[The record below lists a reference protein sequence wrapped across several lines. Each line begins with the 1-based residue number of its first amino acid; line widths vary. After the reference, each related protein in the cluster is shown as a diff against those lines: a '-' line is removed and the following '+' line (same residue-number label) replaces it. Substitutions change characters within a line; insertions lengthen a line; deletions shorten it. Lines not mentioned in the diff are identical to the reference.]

1 MCDINYNPESLKN
14 QIDAEAKDSFAETM
28 WGKPANDIITGISN
42 NSSVPANRAIWELVQ
57 NARDVSKVGK
67 KAIIRFIRK
76 EKEFVFEHNGQPFDR
91 KSILAL
97 ILQTSSK
104 VRNDIVKVGQYGT
117 GFLTTHKFGLRFML
131 RGSLKVTSDKEIFYN
146 FGVNNDYIIDRSSRD
161 KKAMSSAIETQVTTE
176 QKWGSE
182 LQQLSSNPL
191 EYTVFTYLHD
201 YDIEKD
207 NVKEAFQKS
216 PKLTPYVLALNPLID
231 QISFEDEVDRTSVK
245 YSIINRE
252 RIWDN
257 GHIEVEKIAIEQSDQ
272 FNYLYLYLLRSLTDI
287 DEQTNESK
295 VTIILPWMSKT
306 PTGLTLDYYELSN
319 DLPQLYLYLPLLGT
333 EDWGWNYIVHAPSFT
348 CDKDTRDALL
358 FVGNGQNND
367 DQAEQN
373 RKLIALAGSLVRE
386 YLNSNLSQ
394 IDERKYLG
402 RVNFLPASQ
411 GRLKAYYEELQK
423 EWVSY
428 FESLPLVK
436 NKKGYIEV
444 RDIKVLD
451 SELYKASKETPKL
464 LDALYAL
471 LNKEIH
477 HIVMPEKADLI
488 HWSQY
493 IDEWYVG
500 EKNYHT
506 ITLKEVCDKIKC
518 TPLVEND
525 IEWLYEICDYLKNNP
540 HNDITLRSIVPNENL
555 ELVTGDL
562 VKPVTFSCTLR
573 SVMRTLVPAE
583 IEKFI
588 HPRFVNILTD
598 ACEYNYENAKTAL
611 TSYITNITNVS
622 SSLKT
627 AIINSASLDLEN
639 YQDDYEKYYLGDTI
653 VHAILDLYKMLITQ
667 DSTGFSAKMYHLL
680 VDYYNY
686 HPNTTDK
693 LSKECFDIR
702 NCYTPL
708 INDSL
713 LQFTLLKKKSDKKE
727 WILNMVKELYGFQDA
742 HSFLRNYMV
751 YPDQKGEYKY
761 SIQLK
766 KGISIPSRLKGLY
779 NEICNEDVYAEL
791 VDDDYRDYFVE
802 TGLLSGKSLAD
813 KIQKPFVEDNLRSI
827 ENHPHQKLFL
837 EIIEKLSN
845 SDDGAQWCDLFATI
859 NAYKSQLMLSVIDS
873 PQKRESI
880 FQIMKVQDSNKLNS
894 IAELSKLENIDRIIQ
909 LGKEALARELKEK
922 NDFDFKKTLGLYVEE
937 YLLKQLNDILGNN
950 KLKIAV
956 IDEQGGQDLK
966 VIINNKVIYYIE
978 VKSRWE
984 TDRSV
989 LMSTLQHQTS
999 YKEKDH
1005 YALCAVD
1012 MSQYDK
1018 DLAELHI
1025 YPEIDKIKENISVLP
1040 NIGKLNERMRDAVED
1055 HNDAVVHIAGGYQVL
1070 VSQAV
1075 INANGISFD
1084 KFVEM
1089 LEDIVKK
1096 HISNNI

>member
-1 MCDINYNPESLKN
+1 MCDINYNPESLMN

-76 EKEFVFEHNGQPFDR
+76 EKEFIFEHNGQPFDR

-272 FNYLYLYLLRSLTDI
+272 FNYLYLYLLKSLTDI

-373 RKLIALAGSLVRE
+373 GKLIALAGSLVRE

-436 NKKGYIEV
+436 NKEGYIEV

-813 KIQKPFVEDNLRSI
+813 KIQKPFVEDHLRSI

>member
-1 MCDINYNPESLKN
+1 MCDINYNPESLKD
-14 QIDAEAKDSFAETM
+14 QINKEAEESLAETM

-42 NSSVPANRAIWELVQ
+42 NSAIPADRAIWELVQ

-104 VRNDIVKVGQYGT
+104 VRHDIVKVGQYGT
-117 GFLTTHKFGLRFML
+117 GFLTTHKFGLRFKL
-131 RGSLKVTSDKEIFYN
+131 RGSLKVASDKEVFYN

-161 KKAMSSAIETQVTTE
+161 KKTMSSAIQTQVETE

-182 LQQLSSNPL
+182 LQQLSYNPL

-207 NVKEAFQKS
+207 NVKEAFRKS
-216 PKLTPYVLALNPLID
+216 PKLAPYVLALNPLIS
-231 QISFEDEVDRTSVK
+231 QILFEDEVDQTSVK

-257 GHIEVEKIAIEQSDQ
+257 GHIEVEKIVIEQTDQ
-272 FNYLYLYLLRSLTDI
+272 LNYLYLYLLKSLTEI
-287 DEQTNESK
+287 NEQTNESK
-295 VTIILPWMSKT
+295 VTVILPWVSMIA
-306 PTGLTLDYYELSN
+306 TGLTLDYYELSN

-333 EDWGWNYIVHAPSFT
+333 ENWGWNYIVHAPSFT

-373 RKLIALAGSLVRE
+373 RKLITLAGSLVRE

-402 RVNFLPASQ
+402 RVNFLPAPQ
-411 GRLKAYYEELQK
+411 ERLKAYYGELQK
-423 EWVSY
+423 EWVGY

-436 NKKGYIEV
+436 KNEGYIVV
-444 RDIKVLD
+444 RNIKVLD
-451 SELYKASKETPKL
+451 FELYKASKENPKL

-477 HIVMPEKADLI
+477 HIILPEKADLI

-518 TPLVEND
+518 TPLDEYD

-540 HNDITLRSIVPNENL
+540 HNDIVLRSIVPNENL

-562 VKPVTFSCTLR
+562 VKPITLGHTFR
-573 SVMRTLVPAE
+573 SVMRTLVPEE
-583 IEKFI
+583 IEKFV
-588 HPRFVNILTD
+588 HPKFVNILTD
-598 ACEYNYENAKTAL
+598 ACEYDYEKAKAAL
-611 TSYITNITNVS
+611 TSFITNITNVS
-622 SSLKT
+622 SNLKT
-627 AIINSASLDLEN
+627 SIINRTPLTL
-639 YQDDYEKYYLGDTI
+639 DDYKEHYLSETI

-667 DSTGFSAKMYHLL
+667 DGTSFSTRMYYLL

-686 HPNTTDK
+686 HPNTIDK
-693 LSKECFDIR
+693 LAKECFDIR

-713 LQFTLLKKKSDKKE
+713 LQFTLLKEKSDKKE
-727 WILNMVKELYGFQDA
+727 WIFNMVKELYGFQDA

-766 KGISIPSRLKGLY
+766 KGISIPSRLKDLY

-813 KIQKPFVEDNLRSI
+813 KIQKPFVDNNLRSI

-837 EIIEKLSN
+837 EIIENLSN
-845 SDDGAQWCDLFATI
+845 SDNGAQWCNLFATI

-922 NDFDFKKTLGLYVEE
+922 NDFEFKNTLGLYVEE
-937 YLLKQLNDILGNN
+937 YLLNQLNDILGDN
-950 KLKIAV
+950 KLKVSV

-966 VIINNKVIYYIE
+966 VIINNEVIYYIE

-984 TDRSV
+984 ADRSV

-999 YKEKDH
+999 YKEKEH

-1012 MSQYDK
+1012 MSQYNR
-1018 DLAELHI
+1018 DLAEQHI

-1040 NIGKLNERMRDAVED
+1040 NIGELNERMRDAVED
-1055 HNDAVVHIAGGYQVL
+1055 HDDAVVHIAGGYQVL

-1084 KFVEM
+1084 NFVEM
-1089 LEDIVKK
+1089 LKDIVKR
-1096 HISNNI
+1096 HISNSI

>member
-1 MCDINYNPESLKN
+1 MCDINYNPESLKD
-14 QIDAEAKDSFAETM
+14 QINKEAEESLAETM

-42 NSSVPANRAIWELVQ
+42 NSAIPADRAIWELVQ

-104 VRNDIVKVGQYGT
+104 VRHDIVKVGQYGT
-117 GFLTTHKFGLRFML
+117 GFLTTHKFGLRFKL
-131 RGSLKVTSDKEIFYN
+131 RGSLKVASDKEVFYN
-146 FGVNNDYIIDRSSRD
+146 FGVNNDYIIDRSSRN
-161 KKAMSSAIETQVTTE
+161 KKTMSSAIQTQVETE

-182 LQQLSSNPL
+182 LQQLSYNPL

-207 NVKEAFQKS
+207 NVKEAFRKS
-216 PKLTPYVLALNPLID
+216 PKLAPYVLALNPLIS
-231 QISFEDEVDRTSVK
+231 QILFEDEVDQTSVK

-257 GHIEVEKIAIEQSDQ
+257 GHIEVEKIVIEQTDQ
-272 FNYLYLYLLRSLTDI
+272 LNYLYLYLLKSLTEI
-287 DEQTNESK
+287 NEQTNESK
-295 VTIILPWMSKT
+295 VTVILPWVSRIA
-306 PTGLTLDYYELSN
+306 TGLTLDYYELSN

-333 EDWGWNYIVHAPSFT
+333 ENWGWNYIVHAPSFT

-373 RKLIALAGSLVRE
+373 RKLITLAGSLVRE

-402 RVNFLPASQ
+402 RVNFLPAPQ
-411 GRLKAYYEELQK
+411 ERLKAYYGELQK
-423 EWVSY
+423 EWVGY

-436 NKKGYIEV
+436 KNEGYIVV
-444 RDIKVLD
+444 RNIKVLD
-451 SELYKASKETPKL
+451 FELYKASKENPKL

-477 HIVMPEKADLI
+477 HIILPEKADLI

-518 TPLVEND
+518 TPLDEYD

-540 HNDITLRSIVPNENL
+540 HNDIVLRSIVPNENL

-562 VKPVTFSCTLR
+562 VKPITFGHTFR
-573 SVMRTLVPAE
+573 SVMRTLVPEE
-583 IEKFI
+583 IEKFV
-588 HPRFVNILTD
+588 HPKFVNILTD
-598 ACEYNYENAKTAL
+598 ACEYDYEKAKAAL
-611 TSYITNITNVS
+611 TSFITNITNVS
-622 SSLKT
+622 SNLKT
-627 AIINSASLDLEN
+627 SIINRTPLTL
-639 YQDDYEKYYLGDTI
+639 DDYKEHYLSETI

-667 DSTGFSAKMYHLL
+667 DGTSFSTRMYYLL

-686 HPNTTDK
+686 HPNTIDK
-693 LSKECFDIR
+693 LAKECFDIR

-713 LQFTLLKKKSDKKE
+713 LQFTLLKEKSDKKE
-727 WILNMVKELYGFQDA
+727 WIFNMVKELYGFQDA

-766 KGISIPSRLKGLY
+766 KGISIPSRLKDLY

-813 KIQKPFVEDNLRSI
+813 KIQKPFVDNNLRSI

-837 EIIEKLSN
+837 EIIENLSN
-845 SDDGAQWCDLFATI
+845 SDNGAQWCNLFATI

-922 NDFDFKKTLGLYVEE
+922 NDFEFKNTLGLYVEE
-937 YLLKQLNDILGNN
+937 YLLNQLNDILGDN
-950 KLKIAV
+950 KLKVSV

-966 VIINNKVIYYIE
+966 VVINNEVIYYIE

-984 TDRSV
+984 ADRSV

-999 YKEKDH
+999 YKEKEH

-1012 MSQYDK
+1012 MSQYNR
-1018 DLAELHI
+1018 DLAEQHI

-1040 NIGKLNERMRDAVED
+1040 NIGELNERMRDAVED
-1055 HNDAVVHIAGGYQVL
+1055 HDDAVVHIAGGYQVL

-1084 KFVEM
+1084 NFVEM
-1089 LEDIVKK
+1089 LKDIVKR
-1096 HISNNI
+1096 HISNSI

>member
-1 MCDINYNPESLKN
+1 MCDINYNPESLKD
-14 QIDAEAKDSFAETM
+14 QINKEAEESLAETM

-42 NSSVPANRAIWELVQ
+42 NSAIPADRAIWELVQ

-104 VRNDIVKVGQYGT
+104 VRHDIVKVGQYGT
-117 GFLTTHKFGLRFML
+117 GFLTTHKFGLRFKL
-131 RGSLKVTSDKEIFYN
+131 RGSLKVASDKEVFYN

-161 KKAMSSAIETQVTTE
+161 KKTMSSAIQTQVETE

-182 LQQLSSNPL
+182 LQQLSYNPL

-207 NVKEAFQKS
+207 NVKEAFRKS
-216 PKLTPYVLALNPLID
+216 PKLAPYVLALNPLIS
-231 QISFEDEVDRTSVK
+231 QILFEDEVDQTSVK

-257 GHIEVEKIAIEQSDQ
+257 GHIEVEKIVIEQTDQ
-272 FNYLYLYLLRSLTDI
+272 LNYLYLYLLKSLTEI
-287 DEQTNESK
+287 NEQTNESK
-295 VTIILPWMSKT
+295 VTVILPWVSRIA
-306 PTGLTLDYYELSN
+306 TGLTLDYYELSN

-333 EDWGWNYIVHAPSFT
+333 ENWGWNYIVHAPSFT

-373 RKLIALAGSLVRE
+373 RKLITLAGSLVRE

-402 RVNFLPASQ
+402 RVNFLPAPQ
-411 GRLKAYYEELQK
+411 ERLKAYYGELQK
-423 EWVSY
+423 EWVGY

-436 NKKGYIEV
+436 KNEGYIVV
-444 RDIKVLD
+444 RNIKVLD
-451 SELYKASKETPKL
+451 FELYKASKENPKL

-477 HIVMPEKADLI
+477 HIILPEKADLI

-518 TPLVEND
+518 TPLDEYD

-540 HNDITLRSIVPNENL
+540 HNDIVLRSIVPNENL

-562 VKPVTFSCTLR
+562 VKPITFGHTFR
-573 SVMRTLVPAE
+573 SVMRTLVPEE
-583 IEKFI
+583 IEKFV
-588 HPRFVNILTD
+588 HPKFVNILTD
-598 ACEYNYENAKTAL
+598 ACEYDYEKAKAAL
-611 TSYITNITNVS
+611 TSFITNITNVS
-622 SSLKT
+622 SNLKT
-627 AIINSASLDLEN
+627 SIINRTPLTL
-639 YQDDYEKYYLGDTI
+639 DDYKEHYLSETI

-667 DSTGFSAKMYHLL
+667 DGTSFSTRMYYLL

-686 HPNTTDK
+686 HPNTIDK
-693 LSKECFDIR
+693 LAKECFDIR

-713 LQFTLLKKKSDKKE
+713 LQFTLLKEKSDKKE
-727 WILNMVKELYGFQDA
+727 WIFNMVKELYGFQDA

-766 KGISIPSRLKGLY
+766 KGISIPSRLKDLY

-813 KIQKPFVEDNLRSI
+813 KIQKPFVDNNLRSI
-827 ENHPHQKLFL
+827 ESHPHQKLFL
-837 EIIEKLSN
+837 EIIENLSN
-845 SDDGAQWCDLFATI
+845 SDNGAQWCNLFATI

-922 NDFDFKKTLGLYVEE
+922 NDFEFKNTLGLYVEE
-937 YLLKQLNDILGNN
+937 YLLNQLNDILGDN
-950 KLKIAV
+950 KLKVSV

-966 VIINNKVIYYIE
+966 VIINNEVIYYIE

-984 TDRSV
+984 ADRSV

-999 YKEKDH
+999 YKEKEH

-1012 MSQYDK
+1012 MSQYNR
-1018 DLAELHI
+1018 DLAEQHI

-1040 NIGKLNERMRDAVED
+1040 NIGELNERMRDAVED
-1055 HNDAVVHIAGGYQVL
+1055 HDDAVVHIAGGYQVL

-1084 KFVEM
+1084 NFVEM
-1089 LEDIVKK
+1089 LKDIVKR
-1096 HISNNI
+1096 HISNSI

>member
-1 MCDINYNPESLKN
+1 MCDINYNSESLKD
-14 QIDAEAKDSFAETM
+14 QINKEAEESLAETM

-42 NSSVPANRAIWELVQ
+42 NSAIPADRAIWELVQ

-104 VRNDIVKVGQYGT
+104 VRHDIVKVGQYGT
-117 GFLTTHKFGLRFML
+117 GFLTTHKFGLRFKL
-131 RGSLKVTSDKEIFYN
+131 RGSLKVASDKEVFYN

-161 KKAMSSAIETQVTTE
+161 KKTMSSAIQTQVETE

-182 LQQLSSNPL
+182 LQQLSYNPL
-191 EYTVFTYLHD
+191 EFTVFTYLHD

-216 PKLTPYVLALNPLID
+216 PKLAPYVLALNPLIS
-231 QISFEDEVDRTSVK
+231 QILFEDEVDQTSVK

-257 GHIEVEKIAIEQSDQ
+257 EHIEVEKIVIEQTDQ
-272 FNYLYLYLLRSLTDI
+272 LNYLYLYLLKSLTEI

-295 VTIILPWMSKT
+295 VTIILPWVSRIA
-306 PTGLTLDYYELSN
+306 TGLTLDYYELSN

-333 EDWGWNYIVHAPSFT
+333 ENWGWNYIVHAPSFT

-373 RKLIALAGSLVRE
+373 RKLITLAGSLVRE
-386 YLNSNLSQ
+386 YLSSNLSQ

-402 RVNFLPASQ
+402 RVNFLPAPQ
-411 GRLKAYYEELQK
+411 ERLKAYYGELQK
-423 EWVSY
+423 EWVGY

-436 NKKGYIEV
+436 KNEGYIVV
-444 RDIKVLD
+444 RNIKVLD
-451 SELYKASKETPKL
+451 FELYKASKENPKL

-477 HIVMPEKADLI
+477 HIILPEKADLI

-518 TPLVEND
+518 TPLDEYD

-540 HNDITLRSIVPNENL
+540 QNDIVLRSIVPNENL

-562 VKPVTFSCTLR
+562 VKPITFGHTFR
-573 SVMRTLVPAE
+573 SVMRTLVPEE
-583 IEKFI
+583 IEKFV
-588 HPRFVNILTD
+588 HPKFVNILTD
-598 ACEYNYENAKTAL
+598 ACEYDYEKAKAAL
-611 TSYITNITNVS
+611 TSFITNITNVS
-622 SSLKT
+622 LNLKN
-627 AIINSASLDLEN
+627 AIINRTPLTL
-639 YQDDYEKYYLGDTI
+639 DDYKEHYLSETI

-667 DSTGFSAKMYHLL
+667 DGTGFSTRMYYLL

-686 HPNTTDK
+686 HPNTIDK
-693 LSKECFDIR
+693 LAKECFDIR

-713 LQFTLLKKKSDKKE
+713 LQFTLLKEKSDKKE
-727 WILNMVKELYGFQDA
+727 WIFNMVKELYGFQDA

-766 KGISIPSRLKGLY
+766 KGISIPSRLKDLY

-813 KIQKPFVEDNLRSI
+813 KIQKPFVDNNLRSI

-837 EIIEKLSN
+837 EIIENLSN
-845 SDDGAQWCDLFATI
+845 SDNGAQWCDLFATI

-922 NDFDFKKTLGLYVEE
+922 NDFEFKNTLGLYVEE
-937 YLLKQLNDILGNN
+937 YLLNQLNDILGDN
-950 KLKIAV
+950 KLKVSV

-966 VIINNKVIYYIE
+966 VIINNEVIYYIE

-984 TDRSV
+984 ADRSV

-999 YKEKDH
+999 YKEKEH

-1012 MSQYDK
+1012 MSQYDR
-1018 DLAELHI
+1018 DLAEQHI

-1040 NIGKLNERMRDAVED
+1040 NIGELNERMRDAVED
-1055 HNDAVVHIAGGYQVL
+1055 HDDAVVHIAGGYQVL

-1084 KFVEM
+1084 NFVEM
-1089 LEDIVKK
+1089 LKDIVKR
-1096 HISNNI
+1096 HISNSI

>member
-1 MCDINYNPESLKN
+1 MCDINYNPESLKD
-14 QIDAEAKDSFAETM
+14 QINKEAEESLAETM

-42 NSSVPANRAIWELVQ
+42 NSAIPADRAIWELVQ

-104 VRNDIVKVGQYGT
+104 VRHDIVKVGQYGT
-117 GFLTTHKFGLRFML
+117 GFLTTHKFGLRFKL
-131 RGSLKVTSDKEIFYN
+131 RGSLKVASDKEVFYN

-161 KKAMSSAIETQVTTE
+161 KKTMSSAIQTQVETE

-182 LQQLSSNPL
+182 LQQLIYNPL

-207 NVKEAFQKS
+207 NVKEAFRKS
-216 PKLTPYVLALNPLID
+216 PKLAPYVLALNPLIS
-231 QISFEDEVDRTSVK
+231 QILFEDEVDQTSVK

-257 GHIEVEKIAIEQSDQ
+257 GHIEVEKIVIEQTDQ
-272 FNYLYLYLLRSLTDI
+272 LNYLYLYLLKSLTEI
-287 DEQTNESK
+287 NEQTNESK
-295 VTIILPWMSKT
+295 VTVILPWVSRIA
-306 PTGLTLDYYELSN
+306 TGLTLDYYELSN

-333 EDWGWNYIVHAPSFT
+333 ENWGWNYIVHAPSFT

-373 RKLIALAGSLVRE
+373 RKLITLAGSLVRE

-402 RVNFLPASQ
+402 RVNFLPAPQ
-411 GRLKAYYEELQK
+411 ERLKAYYGELQK
-423 EWVSY
+423 EWVGY

-436 NKKGYIEV
+436 KNEGYIVV
-444 RDIKVLD
+444 RNIKVLD
-451 SELYKASKETPKL
+451 FELYKASKENPKL

-477 HIVMPEKADLI
+477 HIILPEKADLI

-518 TPLVEND
+518 TPLDEYD

-540 HNDITLRSIVPNENL
+540 HNDIVLRSIVPNENL

-562 VKPVTFSCTLR
+562 VKPITFGHTFR
-573 SVMRTLVPAE
+573 SVMRTLVPEE
-583 IEKFI
+583 IEKFV
-588 HPRFVNILTD
+588 HPKFVNILTD
-598 ACEYNYENAKTAL
+598 ACEYDYEKAKAAL
-611 TSYITNITNVS
+611 TSFITNITNVS
-622 SSLKT
+622 SNLKT
-627 AIINSASLDLEN
+627 SIINRTPLTL
-639 YQDDYEKYYLGDTI
+639 DDYKEHYLSETI

-667 DSTGFSAKMYHLL
+667 DGTSFSTRMYYLL

-686 HPNTTDK
+686 HPNTIDK
-693 LSKECFDIR
+693 LAKECFDIR

-713 LQFTLLKKKSDKKE
+713 LQFTLLKEKSDKKE
-727 WILNMVKELYGFQDA
+727 WIFNMVKELYGFQDA

-766 KGISIPSRLKGLY
+766 KGISIPSRLKDLY

-813 KIQKPFVEDNLRSI
+813 KIQKPFVDNNLRSI

-837 EIIEKLSN
+837 EIIENLSN
-845 SDDGAQWCDLFATI
+845 SDNGAQWCNLFATI

-922 NDFDFKKTLGLYVEE
+922 NDFEFKNTLGLYVEE
-937 YLLKQLNDILGNN
+937 YLLNQLNDILGDN
-950 KLKIAV
+950 KLKVSV

-966 VIINNKVIYYIE
+966 VIINNEVIYYIE

-984 TDRSV
+984 ADRSV

-999 YKEKDH
+999 YKEKEH

-1012 MSQYDK
+1012 MSQYNR
-1018 DLAELHI
+1018 DLAEQHI

-1040 NIGKLNERMRDAVED
+1040 NIGELNERMRDAVED
-1055 HNDAVVHIAGGYQVL
+1055 HDDAVVHIAGGYQVL

-1084 KFVEM
+1084 NFVEM
-1089 LEDIVKK
+1089 LKDIVKR
-1096 HISNNI
+1096 HISNSI

>member
-1 MCDINYNPESLKN
+1 MCDINYNPESLKD
-14 QIDAEAKDSFAETM
+14 QINKEAEESLAETM

-42 NSSVPANRAIWELVQ
+42 NSAIPADRAIWELVQ

-104 VRNDIVKVGQYGT
+104 VRHDIVKVGQYGT
-117 GFLTTHKFGLRFML
+117 GFLTTHKFGLRFKL
-131 RGSLKVTSDKEIFYN
+131 RGSLKVASDKEVFYN

-161 KKAMSSAIETQVTTE
+161 KKTMSSAIQTQVETE

-182 LQQLSSNPL
+182 LQQLSYNPL

-207 NVKEAFQKS
+207 NVKEAFRKS
-216 PKLTPYVLALNPLID
+216 PKLAPYVLALNPLIS
-231 QISFEDEVDRTSVK
+231 QILFEDEVDQTSVK

-257 GHIEVEKIAIEQSDQ
+257 GHIEVEKIVIEQTDQ
-272 FNYLYLYLLRSLTDI
+272 LNYLYLYLLKSLTEI
-287 DEQTNESK
+287 NEQTNESK
-295 VTIILPWMSKT
+295 VTVILPWVSMIA
-306 PTGLTLDYYELSN
+306 TGLTLDYYELSN

-333 EDWGWNYIVHAPSFT
+333 ENWGWNYIVHAPSFT

-373 RKLIALAGSLVRE
+373 RKLITLAGSLVRE

-402 RVNFLPASQ
+402 RVNFLPAPQ
-411 GRLKAYYEELQK
+411 ERLKAYYGELQK
-423 EWVSY
+423 EWVGY

-436 NKKGYIEV
+436 KNEGYIVV
-444 RDIKVLD
+444 RNIKVLD
-451 SELYKASKETPKL
+451 FELYKASKENPKL

-477 HIVMPEKADLI
+477 HIILPEKADLI

-518 TPLVEND
+518 TPLDEYD

-540 HNDITLRSIVPNENL
+540 HNDIVLRSIVPNENL

-562 VKPVTFSCTLR
+562 VKPITFGHTFR
-573 SVMRTLVPAE
+573 SVMRTLVPEE
-583 IEKFI
+583 IEKFV
-588 HPRFVNILTD
+588 HPKFVNILTD
-598 ACEYNYENAKTAL
+598 ACEYDYEKAKAAL
-611 TSYITNITNVS
+611 TSFITNITNVS
-622 SSLKT
+622 SNLKT
-627 AIINSASLDLEN
+627 SIINRTPLTL
-639 YQDDYEKYYLGDTI
+639 DDYKEHYLSETI

-667 DSTGFSAKMYHLL
+667 DGTSFSTRMYYLL

-686 HPNTTDK
+686 HPNTIDK
-693 LSKECFDIR
+693 LAKECFDIR

-713 LQFTLLKKKSDKKE
+713 LQFTLLKEKSDKKE
-727 WILNMVKELYGFQDA
+727 WIFNMVKELYGFQDA

-766 KGISIPSRLKGLY
+766 KGISIPSRLKDLY

-813 KIQKPFVEDNLRSI
+813 KIQKPFVDNNLRSI

-837 EIIEKLSN
+837 EIIENLSN
-845 SDDGAQWCDLFATI
+845 SDNGAQWCNLFATI

-922 NDFDFKKTLGLYVEE
+922 NDFEFKNTLGLYVEE
-937 YLLKQLNDILGNN
+937 YLLNQLNDILGDN
-950 KLKIAV
+950 KLKVSV

-966 VIINNKVIYYIE
+966 VIINNEVIYYIE

-984 TDRSV
+984 ADRSV

-999 YKEKDH
+999 YKEKEH

-1012 MSQYDK
+1012 MSQYNR
-1018 DLAELHI
+1018 DLAEQHI

-1040 NIGKLNERMRDAVED
+1040 NIGELNERMRDAVED
-1055 HNDAVVHIAGGYQVL
+1055 HDDAVVHIAGGYQVL

-1084 KFVEM
+1084 NFVEM
-1089 LEDIVKK
+1089 LKDIVKR
-1096 HISNNI
+1096 HISNSI

>member
-1 MCDINYNPESLKN
+1 MCDINYNPESLKD
-14 QIDAEAKDSFAETM
+14 QINKEAEESLAETM

-42 NSSVPANRAIWELVQ
+42 NSAIPADRAIWELVQ

-104 VRNDIVKVGQYGT
+104 VRHDIVKVGQYGT
-117 GFLTTHKFGLRFML
+117 GFLTTHKFGLRFKL
-131 RGSLKVTSDKEIFYN
+131 RGSLKVASDKEVFYN
-146 FGVNNDYIIDRSSRD
+146 FGVNNDYIIDRSSRN
-161 KKAMSSAIETQVTTE
+161 KKTMSSAIQTQVETE

-182 LQQLSSNPL
+182 LQQLSYNPL

-207 NVKEAFQKS
+207 NVKEAFRKS
-216 PKLTPYVLALNPLID
+216 PKLAPYVLALNPLIS
-231 QISFEDEVDRTSVK
+231 QILFEDEVDQTSVK

-257 GHIEVEKIAIEQSDQ
+257 GHIEVEKIVIEQTDQ
-272 FNYLYLYLLRSLTDI
+272 LNYLYLYLLKSLTEI
-287 DEQTNESK
+287 NEQTNESK
-295 VTIILPWMSKT
+295 VTVILPWVSRIA
-306 PTGLTLDYYELSN
+306 TGLTLDYYELSN

-333 EDWGWNYIVHAPSFT
+333 ENWGWNYIVHAPSFT

-373 RKLIALAGSLVRE
+373 RKLITLAGSLVRE

-402 RVNFLPASQ
+402 RVNFLPAPQ
-411 GRLKAYYEELQK
+411 ERLKAYYGELQK
-423 EWVSY
+423 EWVGY

-436 NKKGYIEV
+436 KNEGYIVV
-444 RDIKVLD
+444 RNIKVLD
-451 SELYKASKETPKL
+451 FELYKASKENPKL

-477 HIVMPEKADLI
+477 HIILPEKADLI

-518 TPLVEND
+518 TPLDEYD

-540 HNDITLRSIVPNENL
+540 HNDIVLRSIVPNENL

-562 VKPVTFSCTLR
+562 VKPITFGHTFR
-573 SVMRTLVPAE
+573 SVMRTLVPEE
-583 IEKFI
+583 IEKFV
-588 HPRFVNILTD
+588 HPKFVNILTD
-598 ACEYNYENAKTAL
+598 ACEYDYEKAKAAL
-611 TSYITNITNVS
+611 TSFITNITNVS
-622 SSLKT
+622 SNLKT
-627 AIINSASLDLEN
+627 SIINRTPLTL
-639 YQDDYEKYYLGDTI
+639 DDYKEHYLSETI

-667 DSTGFSAKMYHLL
+667 DGTSFSTRMYYLL

-686 HPNTTDK
+686 HPNTIDK
-693 LSKECFDIR
+693 LAKECFDIR

-713 LQFTLLKKKSDKKE
+713 LQFTLLKEKSDKKE
-727 WILNMVKELYGFQDA
+727 WIFNMVKELYGFQDA

-766 KGISIPSRLKGLY
+766 KGISIPSRLKDLY

-813 KIQKPFVEDNLRSI
+813 KIQKPFVDNNLRSI

-837 EIIEKLSN
+837 EIIENLSN
-845 SDDGAQWCDLFATI
+845 SDNGAQWCNLFATI

-922 NDFDFKKTLGLYVEE
+922 NDFEFKNTLGLYVEE
-937 YLLKQLNDILGNN
+937 YLLNQLNDILGDN
-950 KLKIAV
+950 KLKVSV

-966 VIINNKVIYYIE
+966 VIINNEVIYYIE

-984 TDRSV
+984 ADRSV

-999 YKEKDH
+999 YKEKEH

-1012 MSQYDK
+1012 MSQYNR
-1018 DLAELHI
+1018 DLAEQHI

-1040 NIGKLNERMRDAVED
+1040 NIGELNERMRDAVED
-1055 HNDAVVHIAGGYQVL
+1055 HDDAVVHIAGGYQVL

-1084 KFVEM
+1084 NFVEM
-1089 LEDIVKK
+1089 LKDIVKR
-1096 HISNNI
+1096 HISNSI

>member
-1 MCDINYNPESLKN
+1 MCDINYNPESLKD
-14 QIDAEAKDSFAETM
+14 QINKEAEESLAETM

-42 NSSVPANRAIWELVQ
+42 NSAIPADRAIWELVQ

-104 VRNDIVKVGQYGT
+104 VRHDIVKVGQYGT
-117 GFLTTHKFGLRFML
+117 GFLTTHKFGLRFKL
-131 RGSLKVTSDKEIFYN
+131 RGSLKVASDKEVFYN

-161 KKAMSSAIETQVTTE
+161 KKTMSSAIQTQVETE

-182 LQQLSSNPL
+182 LQQLSYNPL

-207 NVKEAFQKS
+207 NVKEAFRKS
-216 PKLTPYVLALNPLID
+216 PKLAPYVLALNPLIS
-231 QISFEDEVDRTSVK
+231 QILFEDEVDQTSVK

-257 GHIEVEKIAIEQSDQ
+257 GHIEVEKIVIEQTDQ
-272 FNYLYLYLLRSLTDI
+272 LNYLYLYLLKSLTEI
-287 DEQTNESK
+287 NEQTNESK
-295 VTIILPWMSKT
+295 VTVILPWVSRIA
-306 PTGLTLDYYELSN
+306 TGLTLDYYELSN

-333 EDWGWNYIVHAPSFT
+333 ENWGWNYIVHAPSFT

-373 RKLIALAGSLVRE
+373 RKLITLAGSLVRE

-402 RVNFLPASQ
+402 RVNFLPAPQ
-411 GRLKAYYEELQK
+411 ERLKAYYGELQK
-423 EWVSY
+423 EWVGY

-436 NKKGYIEV
+436 KNEGYIVV
-444 RDIKVLD
+444 RNIKVLD
-451 SELYKASKETPKL
+451 FELYKASKENPKL

-477 HIVMPEKADLI
+477 HIILPEKADLI

-518 TPLVEND
+518 TPLDEYD

-540 HNDITLRSIVPNENL
+540 HNDIVLRSIVPNENL

-562 VKPVTFSCTLR
+562 VKPITFGHTFR
-573 SVMRTLVPAE
+573 SVMRTLVPEE
-583 IEKFI
+583 IEKFV
-588 HPRFVNILTD
+588 HPKFVNILTD
-598 ACEYNYENAKTAL
+598 ACEYDYEKAKAAL
-611 TSYITNITNVS
+611 TSFITNITNVS
-622 SSLKT
+622 SNLKT
-627 AIINSASLDLEN
+627 SIINRTPLTL
-639 YQDDYEKYYLGDTI
+639 DDYKEHYLSETI

-667 DSTGFSAKMYHLL
+667 DGTSFSTRMYYLL

-686 HPNTTDK
+686 HPNTIDK
-693 LSKECFDIR
+693 LAKECFDIR

-713 LQFTLLKKKSDKKE
+713 LQFTLLKEKSDKKE
-727 WILNMVKELYGFQDA
+727 WIFNMVKELYGFQDA

-766 KGISIPSRLKGLY
+766 KGISIPSRLKDLY

-813 KIQKPFVEDNLRSI
+813 KIQKPFVDNNLRSI

-837 EIIEKLSN
+837 EIIENLSN
-845 SDDGAQWCDLFATI
+845 SDNGAQWCNLFATI

-922 NDFDFKKTLGLYVEE
+922 NDFEFKNTLGLYVEE
-937 YLLKQLNDILGNN
+937 YLLNQLNDILGDN
-950 KLKIAV
+950 KLKVSV

-966 VIINNKVIYYIE
+966 VIINNEVIYYIE

-984 TDRSV
+984 ADRSV

-999 YKEKDH
+999 YKEKEH

-1012 MSQYDK
+1012 MSQYNR
-1018 DLAELHI
+1018 DLAEQHI
-1025 YPEIDKIKENISVLP
+1025 
-1040 NIGKLNERMRDAVED
+1040 
-1055 HNDAVVHIAGGYQVL
+1055 
-1070 VSQAV
+1070 
-1075 INANGISFD
+1075 
-1084 KFVEM
+1084 
-1089 LEDIVKK
+1089 
-1096 HISNNI
+1096 

>member
-1 MCDINYNPESLKN
+1 MCDINYNPESLKD
-14 QIDAEAKDSFAETM
+14 QINKEAEESLAETM

-42 NSSVPANRAIWELVQ
+42 NSAIPADRAIWELVQ

-104 VRNDIVKVGQYGT
+104 VRHDIVKVGQYGT
-117 GFLTTHKFGLRFML
+117 GFLTTHKFGLRFKL
-131 RGSLKVTSDKEIFYN
+131 RGSLKVASDKEVFYN

-161 KKAMSSAIETQVTTE
+161 KKTMSSAIQTQVETE

-182 LQQLSSNPL
+182 LQQLSYNPL

-207 NVKEAFQKS
+207 NVKEAFRKS
-216 PKLTPYVLALNPLID
+216 PKLAPYVLALNPLIS
-231 QISFEDEVDRTSVK
+231 QILFEDEVDQTSVK

-257 GHIEVEKIAIEQSDQ
+257 GHIEVEKIVIEQTDQ
-272 FNYLYLYLLRSLTDI
+272 LNYLYLYLLKSLTEI
-287 DEQTNESK
+287 NEQTNESK
-295 VTIILPWMSKT
+295 VTVILPWVSRIA
-306 PTGLTLDYYELSN
+306 TGLTLDYYELSN

-333 EDWGWNYIVHAPSFT
+333 ENWGWNYIVHAPSFT

-373 RKLIALAGSLVRE
+373 RKLITLAGSLVRE

-402 RVNFLPASQ
+402 RVNFLPAPQ
-411 GRLKAYYEELQK
+411 ERLKAYYGELQK
-423 EWVSY
+423 EWVGY

-436 NKKGYIEV
+436 KNEGYIVV
-444 RDIKVLD
+444 RNIKVLD
-451 SELYKASKETPKL
+451 FELYKASKENPKL

-477 HIVMPEKADLI
+477 HIILPEKADLI

-518 TPLVEND
+518 TPLDEYD
-525 IEWLYEICDYLKNNP
+525 TEWLYEICDYLKNNP
-540 HNDITLRSIVPNENL
+540 HNDIVLRSIVPNENL

-562 VKPVTFSCTLR
+562 VKPITFGHTFR
-573 SVMRTLVPAE
+573 SVMRTLVPEE
-583 IEKFI
+583 IEKFV
-588 HPRFVNILTD
+588 HPKFVNILTD
-598 ACEYNYENAKTAL
+598 ACEYDYEKAKAAL
-611 TSYITNITNVS
+611 TSFITNITNVS
-622 SSLKT
+622 SNLKT
-627 AIINSASLDLEN
+627 SIINRTPLTL
-639 YQDDYEKYYLGDTI
+639 DDYKEHYLSETI

-667 DSTGFSAKMYHLL
+667 DGTSFSTRMYYLL

-686 HPNTTDK
+686 HPNTIDK
-693 LSKECFDIR
+693 LAKECFDIR

-713 LQFTLLKKKSDKKE
+713 LQFTLLKEKSDKKE
-727 WILNMVKELYGFQDA
+727 WIFNMVKELYGFQDA

-766 KGISIPSRLKGLY
+766 KGISIPSRLKDLY

-813 KIQKPFVEDNLRSI
+813 KIQKPFVDNNLRSI

-837 EIIEKLSN
+837 EIIENLSN
-845 SDDGAQWCDLFATI
+845 SDNGAQWCNLFATI

-922 NDFDFKKTLGLYVEE
+922 NDFEFKNTLGLYVEE
-937 YLLKQLNDILGNN
+937 YLLNQLNDILGDN
-950 KLKIAV
+950 KLKVSV

-966 VIINNKVIYYIE
+966 VIINNEVVYYIE

-984 TDRSV
+984 ADRSV

-999 YKEKDH
+999 YKEKEH

-1012 MSQYDK
+1012 MSQYNR
-1018 DLAELHI
+1018 DLAEQHI

-1040 NIGKLNERMRDAVED
+1040 NIGELNERMRDAVED
-1055 HNDAVVHIAGGYQVL
+1055 HDDAVVHIAGGYQVL

-1084 KFVEM
+1084 NFVEM
-1089 LEDIVKK
+1089 LKDIVKR
-1096 HISNNI
+1096 HISNSI

>member
-1 MCDINYNPESLKN
+1 MCDINYNPESFKD
-14 QIDAEAKDSFAETM
+14 QINKEAEESLAETM

-42 NSSVPANRAIWELVQ
+42 NSAIPADRAIWELVQ

-104 VRNDIVKVGQYGT
+104 VRHDIVKVGQYGT
-117 GFLTTHKFGLRFML
+117 GFLTTHKFGLRFKL
-131 RGSLKVTSDKEIFYN
+131 RGSLKVASDKEVFYN

-161 KKAMSSAIETQVTTE
+161 KKTMSSAIQTQVETE

-182 LQQLSSNPL
+182 LQQLSYNPL

-207 NVKEAFQKS
+207 NVKEAFRKS
-216 PKLTPYVLALNPLID
+216 PKLAPYVLALNPLIS
-231 QISFEDEVDRTSVK
+231 QILFEDEVDQTSVK

-257 GHIEVEKIAIEQSDQ
+257 GHIEVEKIVIEQTDQ
-272 FNYLYLYLLRSLTDI
+272 LNYLYLYLLKSLTEI
-287 DEQTNESK
+287 NEQTNESK
-295 VTIILPWMSKT
+295 VTVILPWVSMIA
-306 PTGLTLDYYELSN
+306 TGLTLDYYELSN

-333 EDWGWNYIVHAPSFT
+333 ENWGWNYIVHAPSFT

-373 RKLIALAGSLVRE
+373 RKLITLAGSLVRE

-402 RVNFLPASQ
+402 RVNFLPAPQ
-411 GRLKAYYEELQK
+411 ERLKAYYGELQK
-423 EWVSY
+423 EWVGY

-436 NKKGYIEV
+436 KNEGYIVV
-444 RDIKVLD
+444 RNIKVLD
-451 SELYKASKETPKL
+451 FELYKASKENPKL

-477 HIVMPEKADLI
+477 HIILPEKADLI

-518 TPLVEND
+518 TPLDEYD

-540 HNDITLRSIVPNENL
+540 HNDIVLRSIVPNENL

-562 VKPVTFSCTLR
+562 VKPITFGHTFR
-573 SVMRTLVPAE
+573 SVMRTLVPEE
-583 IEKFI
+583 IEKFV
-588 HPRFVNILTD
+588 HPKFVNILTD
-598 ACEYNYENAKTAL
+598 ACEYDYEKAKAAL
-611 TSYITNITNVS
+611 TSFITNITNVS
-622 SSLKT
+622 SNLKT
-627 AIINSASLDLEN
+627 SIINRTPLTL
-639 YQDDYEKYYLGDTI
+639 DDYKEHYLSETI

-667 DSTGFSAKMYHLL
+667 DGTSFSTRMYYLL

-686 HPNTTDK
+686 HPNTIDK
-693 LSKECFDIR
+693 LAKECFDIR

-713 LQFTLLKKKSDKKE
+713 LQFTLLKEKSDKKE
-727 WILNMVKELYGFQDA
+727 WIFNMVKELYGFQDA

-766 KGISIPSRLKGLY
+766 KGISIPSRLKDLY

-813 KIQKPFVEDNLRSI
+813 KIQKPFVDNNLRSI

-837 EIIEKLSN
+837 EIIENLSN
-845 SDDGAQWCDLFATI
+845 SDNGAQWCNLFATI

-922 NDFDFKKTLGLYVEE
+922 NDFEFKNTLGLYVEE
-937 YLLKQLNDILGNN
+937 YLLNQLNDILGDN
-950 KLKIAV
+950 KLKVSV

-966 VIINNKVIYYIE
+966 VIINNEVIYYIE

-984 TDRSV
+984 ADRSV

-999 YKEKDH
+999 YKEKEH

-1012 MSQYDK
+1012 MSQYNR
-1018 DLAELHI
+1018 DLAEQHI

-1040 NIGKLNERMRDAVED
+1040 NIGELNERMRDAVED
-1055 HNDAVVHIAGGYQVL
+1055 HDDAVVHIAGGYQVL

-1084 KFVEM
+1084 NFVEM
-1089 LEDIVKK
+1089 LKDIVKR
-1096 HISNNI
+1096 HISNSI

>member
-1 MCDINYNPESLKN
+1 MCDINYNPESLKD
-14 QIDAEAKDSFAETM
+14 QINKEAEESLAETM

-42 NSSVPANRAIWELVQ
+42 NSAIPADRAIWELVQ

-104 VRNDIVKVGQYGT
+104 VRHDIVKVGQYGT
-117 GFLTTHKFGLRFML
+117 GFLTTHKFGLRFKL
-131 RGSLKVTSDKEIFYN
+131 RGSLKVASDKEVFYN

-161 KKAMSSAIETQVTTE
+161 KKTMSSAIQTQVETE

-182 LQQLSSNPL
+182 LQQLSYNPL

-207 NVKEAFQKS
+207 NVKEAFRKS
-216 PKLTPYVLALNPLID
+216 PKLAPYVLALNPLIS
-231 QISFEDEVDRTSVK
+231 QILFEDEVDQTSVK

-257 GHIEVEKIAIEQSDQ
+257 GHIEVEKIVIEQTDQ
-272 FNYLYLYLLRSLTDI
+272 LNYLYLYLLKSLTEI
-287 DEQTNESK
+287 NEQTNESK
-295 VTIILPWMSKT
+295 VTVILPWVSRIA
-306 PTGLTLDYYELSN
+306 TGLTLDYYELSN

-333 EDWGWNYIVHAPSFT
+333 ENWGWNYIVHAPSFT

-373 RKLIALAGSLVRE
+373 RKLITLAGSLVRE

-402 RVNFLPASQ
+402 RVNFLPAPQ
-411 GRLKAYYEELQK
+411 ERLKAYYGELQK
-423 EWVSY
+423 EWVGY

-436 NKKGYIEV
+436 KNEGCIVV
-444 RDIKVLD
+444 RNIKVLD
-451 SELYKASKETPKL
+451 FELYKASKENPKL

-477 HIVMPEKADLI
+477 HIILPEKADLI

-518 TPLVEND
+518 TPLDEYD

-540 HNDITLRSIVPNENL
+540 HNDIVLRSIVPNENL

-562 VKPVTFSCTLR
+562 VKPITFGHTFR
-573 SVMRTLVPAE
+573 SVMRTLVPEE
-583 IEKFI
+583 IEKFV
-588 HPRFVNILTD
+588 HPKFVNILTD
-598 ACEYNYENAKTAL
+598 ACEYDYEKAKAAL
-611 TSYITNITNVS
+611 TSFITNITNVS
-622 SSLKT
+622 SNLKT
-627 AIINSASLDLEN
+627 SIINRTPLTL
-639 YQDDYEKYYLGDTI
+639 DDYKEHYLSETI

-667 DSTGFSAKMYHLL
+667 DGTSFSTRMYYLL

-686 HPNTTDK
+686 HPNTIDK
-693 LSKECFDIR
+693 LAKECFDIR

-713 LQFTLLKKKSDKKE
+713 LQFTLLKEKSDKKE
-727 WILNMVKELYGFQDA
+727 WIFNMVKELYGFQDA

-766 KGISIPSRLKGLY
+766 KGISIPSRLKDLY

-813 KIQKPFVEDNLRSI
+813 KIQKPFVDNNLRSI

-837 EIIEKLSN
+837 EIIENLSN
-845 SDDGAQWCDLFATI
+845 SDNGAQWCNLFATI

-922 NDFDFKKTLGLYVEE
+922 NDFEFKNTLGLYVEE
-937 YLLKQLNDILGNN
+937 YLLNQLNDILGDN
-950 KLKIAV
+950 KLKVSV

-966 VIINNKVIYYIE
+966 VIINNEVIYYIE

-984 TDRSV
+984 ADRSV

-999 YKEKDH
+999 YKEKEH

-1012 MSQYDK
+1012 MSQYNR
-1018 DLAELHI
+1018 DLAEQHI

-1040 NIGKLNERMRDAVED
+1040 NIGELNERMRDAVED
-1055 HNDAVVHIAGGYQVL
+1055 HDDAVVHIAGGYQVL

-1084 KFVEM
+1084 NFVEM
-1089 LEDIVKK
+1089 LKDIVKR
-1096 HISNNI
+1096 HISNSI

>member
-1 MCDINYNPESLKN
+1 MCDINYNPESLKD
-14 QIDAEAKDSFAETM
+14 QINKEAEESLAETM

-42 NSSVPANRAIWELVQ
+42 NSAIPADRAIWELVQ

-104 VRNDIVKVGQYGT
+104 VRHDIVKVGQYGT
-117 GFLTTHKFGLRFML
+117 GFLTTHKFGLRFKL
-131 RGSLKVTSDKEIFYN
+131 RGSLKVASDKEVFYN

-161 KKAMSSAIETQVTTE
+161 KKTMSSAIQTQVETE

-182 LQQLSSNPL
+182 LQQLSYNPL

-207 NVKEAFQKS
+207 NVKEAFRKS
-216 PKLTPYVLALNPLID
+216 PKLAPYVLALNPLIS
-231 QISFEDEVDRTSVK
+231 QILFEDEVDQTSVK

-257 GHIEVEKIAIEQSDQ
+257 GHIEVEKIVIEQTDQ
-272 FNYLYLYLLRSLTDI
+272 LNYLYLYLLKSLTEI

-295 VTIILPWMSKT
+295 VTIILPWVSRIA
-306 PTGLTLDYYELSN
+306 TGLTLDYYELSN

-333 EDWGWNYIVHAPSFT
+333 ENWGWNYIVHAPSFT

-373 RKLIALAGSLVRE
+373 RKLITLAGSLVRE

-402 RVNFLPASQ
+402 RVNFLPAPQ
-411 GRLKAYYEELQK
+411 ERLKAYYGELQK
-423 EWVSY
+423 EWVGY

-436 NKKGYIEV
+436 KNEGYIVV
-444 RDIKVLD
+444 RNIKVLD
-451 SELYKASKETPKL
+451 FELYKASKENPKL

-477 HIVMPEKADLI
+477 HIILPEKADLI

-518 TPLVEND
+518 TPLDEYD

-540 HNDITLRSIVPNENL
+540 HNDIVLRSIVPNENL

-562 VKPVTFSCTLR
+562 VKPITFGHTFR
-573 SVMRTLVPAE
+573 SVMRTLVPEE
-583 IEKFI
+583 IEKFV
-588 HPRFVNILTD
+588 HPKFVNILTD
-598 ACEYNYENAKTAL
+598 ACKYDYEKAKAAL
-611 TSYITNITNVS
+611 TSFITNITNVS
-622 SSLKT
+622 SNLKT
-627 AIINSASLDLEN
+627 AIINRTPLTL
-639 YQDDYEKYYLGDTI
+639 DDYKEHYLSETI

-667 DSTGFSAKMYHLL
+667 DGTGFSTRMYYLL

-686 HPNTTDK
+686 HPNTIDK
-693 LSKECFDIR
+693 LAKECFDIR

-713 LQFTLLKKKSDKKE
+713 LQFTLLKEKSDKKV
-727 WILNMVKELYGFQDA
+727 WIFNMVKELYGFQDA

-766 KGISIPSRLKGLY
+766 KGISIPSRLKDLY

-813 KIQKPFVEDNLRSI
+813 KIQKPFVDNNLRSI

-837 EIIEKLSN
+837 EIIENLSN
-845 SDDGAQWCDLFATI
+845 SDNGVQWCDLFATI

-880 FQIMKVQDSNKLNS
+880 FQLMKVQDSNKLNS

-922 NDFDFKKTLGLYVEE
+922 NDFEFKNTLGLYVEE
-937 YLLKQLNDILGNN
+937 YLLNQLNDILGDN
-950 KLKIAV
+950 KLKVSV

-966 VIINNKVIYYIE
+966 VIINNEVIYYIE

-984 TDRSV
+984 ADRSV

-999 YKEKDH
+999 YKEKEH

-1012 MSQYDK
+1012 MSQYNR
-1018 DLAELHI
+1018 DLAEQHI

-1040 NIGKLNERMRDAVED
+1040 NIGELNERMRDAVED
-1055 HNDAVVHIAGGYQVL
+1055 HDDAVVHIAGGYQVL

-1084 KFVEM
+1084 NFVEM
-1089 LEDIVKK
+1089 LKDIVKR
-1096 HISNNI
+1096 HISNSI

>member
-1 MCDINYNPESLKN
+1 MCDINYNPESLKD
-14 QIDAEAKDSFAETM
+14 QINKEAEESLAETM

-42 NSSVPANRAIWELVQ
+42 NSAIPADRAIWELVQ

-104 VRNDIVKVGQYGT
+104 VRHDIVKVGQYGT
-117 GFLTTHKFGLRFML
+117 GFLTTHKFGLRFKL
-131 RGSLKVTSDKEIFYN
+131 RGSLKVASDKEVFYN

-161 KKAMSSAIETQVTTE
+161 KKTMSSAIQTQVETE

-182 LQQLSSNPL
+182 LQQLSYNPL

-207 NVKEAFQKS
+207 NVKEAFRKS
-216 PKLTPYVLALNPLID
+216 PKLAPYVLALNPLIS
-231 QISFEDEVDRTSVK
+231 QILFEDEVDQTSVK

-257 GHIEVEKIAIEQSDQ
+257 GHIEVEKIVIEQTDQ
-272 FNYLYLYLLRSLTDI
+272 LNYLYLYLLKSLTEI
-287 DEQTNESK
+287 NEQTNESK
-295 VTIILPWMSKT
+295 VTVILPWVSRIA
-306 PTGLTLDYYELSN
+306 TGLTLDYYELSN

-333 EDWGWNYIVHAPSFT
+333 ENWGWNYIVHAPSFT

-373 RKLIALAGSLVRE
+373 RKLITLAGSLVRE

-402 RVNFLPASQ
+402 RVNFLPAPQ
-411 GRLKAYYEELQK
+411 ERLKAYYGELQK
-423 EWVSY
+423 EWVGY

-436 NKKGYIEV
+436 KNEGYIVV
-444 RDIKVLD
+444 RNIKVLD
-451 SELYKASKETPKL
+451 FELYKASKENPKL

-477 HIVMPEKADLI
+477 HIILPEKADLI

-518 TPLVEND
+518 TPLDEYD

-540 HNDITLRSIVPNENL
+540 HNDIVLRSIVPNENL

-562 VKPVTFSCTLR
+562 VKPITFGHTFR
-573 SVMRTLVPAE
+573 SVMRTLVPEE
-583 IEKFI
+583 IEKFV
-588 HPRFVNILTD
+588 HPKFVNILTD
-598 ACEYNYENAKTAL
+598 ACEYDYEKAKAAL
-611 TSYITNITNVS
+611 TSFITNITNVS
-622 SSLKT
+622 SNLKT
-627 AIINSASLDLEN
+627 SIINRTPLTL
-639 YQDDYEKYYLGDTI
+639 DDYKEHYLSETI

-667 DSTGFSAKMYHLL
+667 DGTSFSTRMYYLL

-686 HPNTTDK
+686 HPNTIDK
-693 LSKECFDIR
+693 LAKECFDIR

-713 LQFTLLKKKSDKKE
+713 LQFTLLKEKSDKKE
-727 WILNMVKELYGFQDA
+727 WIFNMVKELYGFQDA

-766 KGISIPSRLKGLY
+766 KGISIPSRLKDLY

-813 KIQKPFVEDNLRSI
+813 KIQKPFVDNNLRSI
-827 ENHPHQKLFL
+827 ENHPHQKKLFKFYSK
-837 EIIEKLSN
+837 IILWQRYASWLRAYRPCIH
-845 SDDGAQWCDLFATI
+845 SQW
-859 NAYKSQLMLSVIDS
+859 SVS
-873 PQKRESI
+873 
-880 FQIMKVQDSNKLNS
+880 
-894 IAELSKLENIDRIIQ
+894 
-909 LGKEALARELKEK
+909 
-922 NDFDFKKTLGLYVEE
+922 
-937 YLLKQLNDILGNN
+937 
-950 KLKIAV
+950 
-956 IDEQGGQDLK
+956 
-966 VIINNKVIYYIE
+966 
-978 VKSRWE
+978 
-984 TDRSV
+984 
-989 LMSTLQHQTS
+989 
-999 YKEKDH
+999 
-1005 YALCAVD
+1005 
-1012 MSQYDK
+1012 
-1018 DLAELHI
+1018 
-1025 YPEIDKIKENISVLP
+1025 
-1040 NIGKLNERMRDAVED
+1040 
-1055 HNDAVVHIAGGYQVL
+1055 
-1070 VSQAV
+1070 
-1075 INANGISFD
+1075 
-1084 KFVEM
+1084 
-1089 LEDIVKK
+1089 
-1096 HISNNI
+1096 

>member
-1 MCDINYNPESLKN
+1 MCDINYNPESLKD
-14 QIDAEAKDSFAETM
+14 QINKEAEESLAETM

-42 NSSVPANRAIWELVQ
+42 NSAIPADRAIWELVQ

-104 VRNDIVKVGQYGT
+104 VRHDIVKVGQYGT
-117 GFLTTHKFGLRFML
+117 GFLTTHKFGLRFKL
-131 RGSLKVTSDKEIFYN
+131 RGSLKVASDKEVFYN

-161 KKAMSSAIETQVTTE
+161 KKTMSSAIQTQVETE

-182 LQQLSSNPL
+182 LQQLSYNPL

-207 NVKEAFQKS
+207 NVKEAFRKS
-216 PKLTPYVLALNPLID
+216 PKLAPYVLALNPLIS
-231 QISFEDEVDRTSVK
+231 QILFEDEVDQTSVK

-257 GHIEVEKIAIEQSDQ
+257 GYIEVEKIVIEQTDQ
-272 FNYLYLYLLRSLTDI
+272 LNYLYLYLLKSLTEI
-287 DEQTNESK
+287 NEQTNESK
-295 VTIILPWMSKT
+295 VTVILPWVSRIA
-306 PTGLTLDYYELSN
+306 TGLTLDYYELSN

-333 EDWGWNYIVHAPSFT
+333 ENWGWNYIVHAPSFT

-373 RKLIALAGSLVRE
+373 RKLITLAGSLVRE

-402 RVNFLPASQ
+402 RVNFLPAPQ
-411 GRLKAYYEELQK
+411 ERLKAYYGELQK
-423 EWVSY
+423 EWVGY

-436 NKKGYIEV
+436 KNEGYIVV
-444 RDIKVLD
+444 RNIKVLD
-451 SELYKASKETPKL
+451 FELYKASKENPKL

-477 HIVMPEKADLI
+477 HIILPEKADLI

-518 TPLVEND
+518 TPLDEYD

-540 HNDITLRSIVPNENL
+540 HNDIVLRSIVPNENL

-562 VKPVTFSCTLR
+562 VKPITFGHTFR
-573 SVMRTLVPAE
+573 SVMRTLVPEE
-583 IEKFI
+583 IEKFV
-588 HPRFVNILTD
+588 HPKFVNILTD
-598 ACEYNYENAKTAL
+598 ACEYDYEKAKAAL
-611 TSYITNITNVS
+611 TSFITNITNVS
-622 SSLKT
+622 SNLKT
-627 AIINSASLDLEN
+627 SIINRTPLTL
-639 YQDDYEKYYLGDTI
+639 DDYKEHYLSETI

-667 DSTGFSAKMYHLL
+667 DGTSFSTRMYYLL

-686 HPNTTDK
+686 HPNTIDK
-693 LSKECFDIR
+693 LAKECFDIR

-713 LQFTLLKKKSDKKE
+713 LQFTLLKEKSDKKE
-727 WILNMVKELYGFQDA
+727 WIFNMVKELYGFQDA

-766 KGISIPSRLKGLY
+766 KGISIPSRLKDLY

-813 KIQKPFVEDNLRSI
+813 KIQKPFVDNNLRSI

-837 EIIEKLSN
+837 EIIENLSN
-845 SDDGAQWCDLFATI
+845 SDNGAQWCNLFATI

-922 NDFDFKKTLGLYVEE
+922 NDFEFKNTLGLYVEE
-937 YLLKQLNDILGNN
+937 YLLNQLNDILGDN
-950 KLKIAV
+950 KLKVSV

-966 VIINNKVIYYIE
+966 VIINNEVIYYIE

-984 TDRSV
+984 ADRSV

-999 YKEKDH
+999 YKEKEH

-1012 MSQYDK
+1012 MSQYNR
-1018 DLAELHI
+1018 DLAEQHI

-1040 NIGKLNERMRDAVED
+1040 NIGELNERMRDAVED
-1055 HNDAVVHIAGGYQVL
+1055 HDDAVVHIAGGYQVL

-1084 KFVEM
+1084 NFVEM
-1089 LEDIVKK
+1089 LKDIVKR
-1096 HISNNI
+1096 HISNSI

>member
-1 MCDINYNPESLKN
+1 M
-14 QIDAEAKDSFAETM
+14 AETM

-42 NSSVPANRAIWELVQ
+42 NSAIPADRAIWELVQ

-104 VRNDIVKVGQYGT
+104 VRHDIVKVGQYGT
-117 GFLTTHKFGLRFML
+117 GFLTTHKFGLRFKL
-131 RGSLKVTSDKEIFYN
+131 RGSLKVASDKEVFYN

-161 KKAMSSAIETQVTTE
+161 KKTMSSAIQTQVETE

-182 LQQLSSNPL
+182 LQQLSYNPL
-191 EYTVFTYLHD
+191 EFTVFTYLHD

-216 PKLTPYVLALNPLID
+216 PKLAPYVLALNPLIS
-231 QISFEDEVDRTSVK
+231 QILFEDEVDQTSVK

-257 GHIEVEKIAIEQSDQ
+257 EHIEVEKIVIEQTDQ
-272 FNYLYLYLLRSLTDI
+272 LNYLYLYLLKSLTEI

-295 VTIILPWMSKT
+295 VTIILPWVSRIA
-306 PTGLTLDYYELSN
+306 TGLTLDYYELSN

-333 EDWGWNYIVHAPSFT
+333 ENWGWNYIVHAPSFT

-373 RKLIALAGSLVRE
+373 RKLITLAGSLVRE
-386 YLNSNLSQ
+386 YLSSNLSQ

-402 RVNFLPASQ
+402 RVNFLPAPQ
-411 GRLKAYYEELQK
+411 ERLKAYYGELQK
-423 EWVSY
+423 EWVGY

-436 NKKGYIEV
+436 KNEGYIVV
-444 RDIKVLD
+444 RNIKVLD
-451 SELYKASKETPKL
+451 FELYKASKENPKL

-477 HIVMPEKADLI
+477 HIILPEKADLI

-518 TPLVEND
+518 TPLDEYD

-540 HNDITLRSIVPNENL
+540 QNDIVLRSIVPNENL

-562 VKPVTFSCTLR
+562 VKPITFGHTFR
-573 SVMRTLVPAE
+573 SVMRTLVPEE
-583 IEKFI
+583 IEKFV
-588 HPRFVNILTD
+588 HPKFVNILTD
-598 ACEYNYENAKTAL
+598 ACEYDYEKAKAAL
-611 TSYITNITNVS
+611 TSFITNITNVS
-622 SSLKT
+622 LNLKN
-627 AIINSASLDLEN
+627 AIINRTPLTL
-639 YQDDYEKYYLGDTI
+639 DDYKEHYLSETI

-667 DSTGFSAKMYHLL
+667 DGTGFSTRMYYLL

-686 HPNTTDK
+686 HPNTIDK
-693 LSKECFDIR
+693 LAKECFDIR

-713 LQFTLLKKKSDKKE
+713 LQFTLLKEKSDKKE
-727 WILNMVKELYGFQDA
+727 WIFNMVKELYGFQDA

-766 KGISIPSRLKGLY
+766 KGISIPSRLKDLY

-813 KIQKPFVEDNLRSI
+813 KIQKPFVDNNLRSI

-837 EIIEKLSN
+837 EIIENLSN
-845 SDDGAQWCDLFATI
+845 SDNGAQWCDLFATI

-922 NDFDFKKTLGLYVEE
+922 NDFEFKNTLGLYVEE
-937 YLLKQLNDILGNN
+937 YLLNQLNDILGDN
-950 KLKIAV
+950 KLKVSV

-966 VIINNKVIYYIE
+966 VIINNEVIYYIE

-984 TDRSV
+984 ADRSV

-999 YKEKDH
+999 YKEKEH

-1012 MSQYDK
+1012 MSQYDR
-1018 DLAELHI
+1018 DLAEQHI

-1040 NIGKLNERMRDAVED
+1040 NIGELNERMRDAVED
-1055 HNDAVVHIAGGYQVL
+1055 HDDAVVHIAGGYQVL

-1084 KFVEM
+1084 NFVEM
-1089 LEDIVKK
+1089 LKDIVKR
-1096 HISNNI
+1096 HISNSI

>member
-1 MCDINYNPESLKN
+1 MCNINYNPENLKN
-14 QIDAEAKDSFAETM
+14 QIDKEAEDSLAETM

-57 NARDVSKVGK
+57 NARDVSRVGK

-104 VRNDIVKVGQYGT
+104 VRHDIVKVGQYGT
-117 GFLTTHKFGLRFML
+117 GFLTTHKFGLRFKL
-131 RGSLKVTSDKEIFYN
+131 RGSLKVASDKEIFYN

-161 KKAMSSAIETQVTTE
+161 KKVMSSAIQTQVKTE

-182 LQQLSSNPL
+182 LQQLSYNPL
-191 EYTVFTYLHD
+191 EHTVFTYLHD

-216 PKLTPYVLALNPLID
+216 PKLAPYVLALNPLIS
-231 QISFEDEVDRTSVK
+231 QISFEDEIDQTYVK
-245 YSIINRE
+245 YSIINKE

-257 GHIEVEKIAIEQSDQ
+257 GHIEVEKITIEQTNQPD
-272 FNYLYLYLLRSLTDI
+272 YLYLYLLKSLTEL

-295 VTIILPWMSKT
+295 VTVILPWTSRSA
-306 PTGLTLDYYELSN
+306 TGLTLDYYELSN

-373 RKLIALAGSLVRE
+373 RKLIVLAGSLIKE
-386 YLNSNLSQ
+386 YLSSNLSQ

-402 RVNFLPASQ
+402 RVNFLPAPQ
-411 GRLKAYYEELQK
+411 ERLKAYYGELQK
-423 EWVSY
+423 EWVGY

-436 NKKGYIEV
+436 KNEGYIV
-444 RDIKVLD
+444 VSNIKVLD
-451 SELYKASKETPKL
+451 SELYRASKENPKL
-464 LDALYAL
+464 LDALYTL

-477 HIVMPEKADLI
+477 HIILPEKADLI

-500 EKNYHT
+500 EKNDHT

-518 TPLVEND
+518 TPLDEYD

-540 HNDITLRSIVPNENL
+540 HNDIALRSIVPNENL

-562 VKPVTFSCTLR
+562 VKPITFSHTFR
-573 SVMRTLVPAE
+573 SVMRTLVPEE
-583 IEKFI
+583 IEKFV
-588 HPRFVNILTD
+588 HPKFVNILTD
-598 ACEYNYENAKTAL
+598 ACEYDNEKAKTAL
-611 TSYITNITNVS
+611 TSFITNITNVS
-622 SSLKT
+622 SNLKT
-627 AIINSASLDLEN
+627 AIISRTPLVF
-639 YQDDYEKYYLGDTI
+639 DDYKRHYLNENI
-653 VHAILDLYKMLITQ
+653 VHAILDLYKMLMTQ
-667 DSTGFSAKMYHLL
+667 DGTGFGTRMYYLL

-686 HPNTTDK
+686 LPDTTDK
-693 LSKECFDIR
+693 LAKECFDIR

-713 LQFTLLKKKSDKKE
+713 LQFTLLKEKSNKKE
-727 WILNMVKELYGFQDA
+727 WVFNMVKELYSFQDA
-742 HSFLRNYMV
+742 HSFLRSYMV

-766 KGISIPSRLKGLY
+766 KGISIPSRLKDLY

-791 VDDDYRDYFVE
+791 VDEEYQDYFVE
-802 TGLLSGKSLAD
+802 TGLISGKSLAD
-813 KIQKPFVEDNLRSI
+813 KIQKPFVEANLRSI
-827 ENHPHQKLFL
+827 EKHPHQKLFL
-837 EIIEKLSN
+837 EIIENLSN
-845 SDDGAQWCDLFATI
+845 SDNSAQWRDLFATI

-909 LGKEALARELKEK
+909 LGKEALAREIKEK

-937 YLLKQLNDILGNN
+937 YLLNKLNDILGDNT
-950 KLKIAV
+950 LKVSV

-966 VIINNKVIYYIE
+966 VIINNEVIYYIE

-984 TDRSV
+984 AERSV

-1012 MSQYDK
+1012 MSK
-1018 DLAELHI
+1018 CGKNLAEQHI

-1040 NIGKLNERMRDAVED
+1040 NIGELNERMRDAVED
-1055 HNDAVVHIAGGYQVL
+1055 HDDSVVHIASGYQVL

-1075 INANGISFD
+1075 INANRISFEN
-1084 KFVEM
+1084 FVEM
-1089 LEDIVKK
+1089 LKDIVKR
-1096 HISNNI
+1096 HI

>member
-1 MCDINYNPESLKN
+1 MCDINYNSESLKN
-14 QIDAEAKDSFAETM
+14 QIDKEAEESLAETM

-57 NARDVSKVGK
+57 NARDVSRVGK

-76 EKEFVFEHNGQPFDR
+76 ENEFVFEHNGQPFDR

-104 VRNDIVKVGQYGT
+104 VRHDIVKVGQYGT
-117 GFLTTHKFGLRFML
+117 GFLTTHKFGLRFKL
-131 RGSLKVTSDKEIFYN
+131 RGSLKVASDKEIFYN

-161 KKAMSSAIETQVTTE
+161 KKAMSSAIQAQVDTE

-191 EYTVFTYLHD
+191 EHTVFTYLHD
-201 YDIEKD
+201 YEVEKE

-216 PKLTPYVLALNPLID
+216 PKLASYVLALNPLIS
-231 QISFEDEVDRTSVK
+231 QISFEDKIDQTYVK

-252 RIWDN
+252 CIWDN
-257 GHIEVEKIAIEQSDQ
+257 EHIEVEKITIEQTNQPD
-272 FNYLYLYLLRSLTDI
+272 YLYLYLLKSLTEL

-295 VTIILPWMSKT
+295 VTVILPWTSRVA
-306 PTGLTLDYYELSN
+306 TGLTVDYYELSN

-358 FVGNGQNND
+358 FVGNGQTND

-386 YLNSNLSQ
+386 YLNFNLSQ
-394 IDERKYLG
+394 IYERKYLG
-402 RVNFLPASQ
+402 RVNFLPAPQ
-411 GRLKAYYEELQK
+411 ERLKAYYGELQK
-423 EWVSY
+423 EWVGY

-436 NKKGYIEV
+436 INEDYIV
-444 RDIKVLD
+444 VSNIKVLD
-451 SELYKASKETPKL
+451 SELYKASKENPKL

-477 HIVMPEKADLI
+477 HIILPEKADLI

-500 EKNYHT
+500 EKNFHT
-506 ITLKEVCDKIKC
+506 ITLKDVCDKIKC
-518 TPLVEND
+518 TPLDEYD

-540 HNDITLRSIVPNENL
+540 HNDIALRSIVPNENL

-562 VKPVTFSCTLR
+562 VKPIIFSHTFR
-573 SVMRTLVPAE
+573 SVMRTLVPEE
-583 IEKFI
+583 IEKFV
-588 HPRFVNILTD
+588 HPKFINILTD
-598 ACEYNYENAKTAL
+598 ACEYDNEKAKTAL
-611 TSYITNITNVS
+611 TSFITNITNVS

-627 AIINSASLDLEN
+627 AIINRTPFAL
-639 YQDDYEKYYLGDTI
+639 DDYKKHYLSETI

-667 DSTGFSAKMYHLL
+667 DGTGFSTRMYHLL

-686 HPNTTDK
+686 LPNTTDK
-693 LSKECFDIR
+693 LTKECFDIR

-713 LQFTLLKKKSDKKE
+713 LQFTLLKEKSNKKE
-727 WILNMVKELYGFQDA
+727 WIFNMVKELYGYQDA

-751 YPDQKGEYKY
+751 YPNQKGEYKY

-766 KGISIPSRLKGLY
+766 KGISIPSRLKDLY
-779 NEICNEDVYAEL
+779 NEICDEDVYAEL
-791 VDDDYRDYFVE
+791 VDDEYQDYFVE

-813 KIQKPFVEDNLRSI
+813 KIQKPFVETNLRSI
-827 ENHPHQKLFL
+827 EKHPHQKLFL
-837 EIIEKLSN
+837 EIIENLSN
-845 SDDGAQWCDLFATI
+845 SDNSAQWRDLFATI

-880 FQIMKVQDSNKLNS
+880 FQIMKVKDSNKLNS
-894 IAELSKLENIDRIIQ
+894 LAELSKLENIDRIIQ
-909 LGKEALARELKEK
+909 LGKEALVRELKEK
-922 NDFDFKKTLGLYVEE
+922 NDFDFKNTLGLYVEE
-937 YLLKQLNDILGNN
+937 YLLNQLNDILGDNQ
-950 KLKIAV
+950 LKVSV

-966 VIINNKVIYYIE
+966 VIINNEVIYYIE

-984 TDRSV
+984 ADRSV

-999 YKEKDH
+999 YKEKEH
-1005 YALCAVD
+1005 YALCTVD
-1012 MSQYDK
+1012 MSQYDR
-1018 DLAELHI
+1018 DLAEQHI

-1040 NIGKLNERMRDAVED
+1040 NIGELNERMRDAVED

-1070 VSQAV
+1070 VSQTV
-1075 INANGISFD
+1075 INANGISFEN
-1084 KFVEM
+1084 FVEM
-1089 LEDIVKK
+1089 LKDIVKRQ
-1096 HISNNI
+1096 ICNNI

>member
-1 MCDINYNPESLKN
+1 MCDINYNTESLKD
-14 QIDAEAKDSFAETM
+14 QINKEAEESLAETM
-28 WGKPANDIITGISN
+28 WGKPANDIITGICN
-42 NSSVPANRAIWELVQ
+42 NSAIPADRAIWELVQ

-104 VRNDIVKVGQYGT
+104 VRHDIVKVGQYGT
-117 GFLTTHKFGLRFML
+117 GFLTTHKFGLRFKL
-131 RGSLKVTSDKEIFYN
+131 RGSLKVASDKEVFYN

-161 KKAMSSAIETQVTTE
+161 KKTMSSAIQTQVETE

-182 LQQLSSNPL
+182 LQQLSYNPL

-216 PKLTPYVLALNPLID
+216 PKLAPYVLALNPLIS
-231 QISFEDEVDRTSVK
+231 QILFEDEVDQTSVK
-245 YSIINRE
+245 CSIINRE

-257 GHIEVEKIAIEQSDQ
+257 GHIEVEKIVIEQTDQ
-272 FNYLYLYLLRSLTDI
+272 LNYLCLYLLKSLTEI

-295 VTIILPWMSKT
+295 VTIILPWVSRIA
-306 PTGLTLDYYELSN
+306 TGLTLDYYELSN

-333 EDWGWNYIVHAPSFT
+333 ENWGWNYIVHAPSFT

-373 RKLIALAGSLVRE
+373 RKLITLAGSLVRE

-402 RVNFLPASQ
+402 RVNFLPAPQ
-411 GRLKAYYEELQK
+411 ERLKAYYGELQK
-423 EWVSY
+423 EWVGY
-428 FESLPLVK
+428 FESMPLVK
-436 NKKGYIEV
+436 KNEGYIVV
-444 RDIKVLD
+444 RNIKVLD
-451 SELYKASKETPKL
+451 FELYKASKENPKL

-477 HIVMPEKADLI
+477 HIILPEKADLI

-506 ITLKEVCDKIKC
+506 ITLKEICDKIKC
-518 TPLVEND
+518 TPLDEYD

-540 HNDITLRSIVPNENL
+540 HNDIVLRSIVPNENL

-562 VKPVTFSCTLR
+562 VKPITFGHTFR
-573 SVMRTLVPAE
+573 SVMRTLVPEE
-583 IEKFI
+583 IEKFV
-588 HPRFVNILTD
+588 HPKFVNILTD
-598 ACEYNYENAKTAL
+598 ACEYDYEKAKAAL
-611 TSYITNITNVS
+611 TSFITNITNVS
-622 SSLKT
+622 SNLKI
-627 AIINSASLDLEN
+627 AIVNRTPLTL
-639 YQDDYEKYYLGDTI
+639 DDYKEHYLSETI

-667 DSTGFSAKMYHLL
+667 DGTGFSTKMYHLL

-686 HPNTTDK
+686 HPNTIDK
-693 LSKECFDIR
+693 LAKECFDIR

-713 LQFTLLKKKSDKKE
+713 LQFTLLKEKSDKKA
-727 WILNMVKELYGFQDA
+727 WIFNMVKELYGFQDA

-766 KGISIPSRLKGLY
+766 KGISIPSRLKDLY

-802 TGLLSGKSLAD
+802 TGILSGKALAD
-813 KIQKPFVEDNLRSI
+813 KIQKPFVDNNLRSI

-837 EIIEKLSN
+837 EIIENLSN
-845 SDDGAQWCDLFATI
+845 SDNGAQWCDLFATI

-922 NDFDFKKTLGLYVEE
+922 NDFEFKNTLGLYVEE
-937 YLLKQLNDILGNN
+937 YLLNQLNDILGDN
-950 KLKIAV
+950 KLKVSV

-966 VIINNKVIYYIE
+966 VVINYEVIYYIE

-984 TDRSV
+984 ADRSV

-999 YKEKDH
+999 YKEKEH

-1012 MSQYDK
+1012 MSQYDR
-1018 DLAELHI
+1018 DLAEQHI

-1040 NIGKLNERMRDAVED
+1040 NIGELNERMRDAVED
-1055 HNDAVVHIAGGYQVL
+1055 HDDAVVHIAGGYQVL

-1084 KFVEM
+1084 NFVEM
-1089 LEDIVKK
+1089 LKDIVKR
-1096 HISNNI
+1096 HISNSI

>member
-1 MCDINYNPESLKN
+1 MCDINYNPESLKD
-14 QIDAEAKDSFAETM
+14 QINKEAEESLAETM

-42 NSSVPANRAIWELVQ
+42 NSAIPADRAIWELVQ

-104 VRNDIVKVGQYGT
+104 VRHDIVKVGQYGT
-117 GFLTTHKFGLRFML
+117 GFLTTHKFGLRFKL
-131 RGSLKVTSDKEIFYN
+131 RGSLKVASDKEVFYN

-161 KKAMSSAIETQVTTE
+161 KKTMSSAIQTQVETE

-182 LQQLSSNPL
+182 LQQLSYNPL

-207 NVKEAFQKS
+207 NVKEAFRKS
-216 PKLTPYVLALNPLID
+216 PKLAPYVLALNPLIS
-231 QISFEDEVDRTSVK
+231 QILFEDEVDQTSVK

-257 GHIEVEKIAIEQSDQ
+257 GHIEVEKIVIEQTDQ
-272 FNYLYLYLLRSLTDI
+272 LNYLYLYLLKSLTEI
-287 DEQTNESK
+287 NEQTNESK
-295 VTIILPWMSKT
+295 VTVILPWVSRIA
-306 PTGLTLDYYELSN
+306 TGLTLDYYELSN

-333 EDWGWNYIVHAPSFT
+333 ENWGWNYIVHAPSFT

-373 RKLIALAGSLVRE
+373 RKLITLAGSLVRE

-402 RVNFLPASQ
+402 RVNFLPAPQ
-411 GRLKAYYEELQK
+411 ERLKAYYGELQK
-423 EWVSY
+423 EWVGY

-436 NKKGYIEV
+436 KNEGYIVV
-444 RDIKVLD
+444 RNIKVLD
-451 SELYKASKETPKL
+451 FELYKASKENPKL

-477 HIVMPEKADLI
+477 HIILPEKADLI

-518 TPLVEND
+518 TPLDEYD
-525 IEWLYEICDYLKNNP
+525 TEWLYEICDYLKNNP
-540 HNDITLRSIVPNENL
+540 HNDIVLRSIVPNENL

-562 VKPVTFSCTLR
+562 VKPITFGHTFR
-573 SVMRTLVPAE
+573 SVMRTLVPEE
-583 IEKFI
+583 IEKFV
-588 HPRFVNILTD
+588 HPKFVNILTD
-598 ACEYNYENAKTAL
+598 ACEYDYEKAKAAL
-611 TSYITNITNVS
+611 TSFITNITNVS
-622 SSLKT
+622 SNLKT
-627 AIINSASLDLEN
+627 SIINRTPLTL
-639 YQDDYEKYYLGDTI
+639 DDYKEHYLSETI

-667 DSTGFSAKMYHLL
+667 DGTSFSTRMYYLL

-686 HPNTTDK
+686 HPNTIDK
-693 LSKECFDIR
+693 LAKECFDIR

-713 LQFTLLKKKSDKKE
+713 LQFTLLKEKSDKKE
-727 WILNMVKELYGFQDA
+727 WIFNMVKELYGFQDA

-766 KGISIPSRLKGLY
+766 KGISIPSRLKDLY

-813 KIQKPFVEDNLRSI
+813 KIQKPFVDNNLRSI

-837 EIIEKLSN
+837 EIIENLSN
-845 SDDGAQWCDLFATI
+845 SDNGAQWCNLFATI

-922 NDFDFKKTLGLYVEE
+922 NDFEFKNTLGLYVEE
-937 YLLKQLNDILGNN
+937 YLLNQLNDILGDN
-950 KLKIAV
+950 KLKVSV

-966 VIINNKVIYYIE
+966 VIINNEVIYYIE

-984 TDRSV
+984 ADRSV

-999 YKEKDH
+999 YKEKEH

-1012 MSQYDK
+1012 MSQYNR
-1018 DLAELHI
+1018 DLAEQHI

-1040 NIGKLNERMRDAVED
+1040 NIGELNERMRDAVED
-1055 HNDAVVHIAGGYQVL
+1055 HDDAVVHIAGGYQVL

-1084 KFVEM
+1084 NFVEM
-1089 LEDIVKK
+1089 LKDIVKR
-1096 HISNNI
+1096 HISNSI

>member
-1 MCDINYNPESLKN
+1 MCDINYNPESLKD
-14 QIDAEAKDSFAETM
+14 QINKEAEESLAETM

-42 NSSVPANRAIWELVQ
+42 NSAIPADRAIWELVQ

-104 VRNDIVKVGQYGT
+104 VRHDIVKVGQYGT
-117 GFLTTHKFGLRFML
+117 GFLTTHKFGLRFKL
-131 RGSLKVTSDKEIFYN
+131 RGSLKVASDKEVFYN
-146 FGVNNDYIIDRSSRD
+146 FGVNNDYIIDRSSRN
-161 KKAMSSAIETQVTTE
+161 KKTMSSAIQTQVETE

-182 LQQLSSNPL
+182 LQQLSYNPL

-207 NVKEAFQKS
+207 NVKEAFRKS
-216 PKLTPYVLALNPLID
+216 PKLAPYVLALNPLIS
-231 QISFEDEVDRTSVK
+231 QILFEDEVDQTSVK

-257 GHIEVEKIAIEQSDQ
+257 GHIEVEKIVIEQTDQ
-272 FNYLYLYLLRSLTDI
+272 LNYLYLYLLKSLTEI
-287 DEQTNESK
+287 NEQTNESK
-295 VTIILPWMSKT
+295 VTVILPWVSRIA
-306 PTGLTLDYYELSN
+306 TGLTLDYYELSN

-402 RVNFLPASQ
+402 RVNFLPAPQ
-411 GRLKAYYEELQK
+411 ERLKAYYGELQK
-423 EWVSY
+423 EWVGY

-436 NKKGYIEV
+436 KNEGYIVV
-444 RDIKVLD
+444 RNIKVLD
-451 SELYKASKETPKL
+451 FELYKASKENPKL

-477 HIVMPEKADLI
+477 HIILPEKADLI

-518 TPLVEND
+518 TPLDEYD

-540 HNDITLRSIVPNENL
+540 HNDIVLRSIVPNENL

-562 VKPVTFSCTLR
+562 VKPITFGHTFR
-573 SVMRTLVPAE
+573 SVMRTLVPEE
-583 IEKFI
+583 IEKFV
-588 HPRFVNILTD
+588 HPKFVNILTD
-598 ACEYNYENAKTAL
+598 ACEYDYEKAKAAL
-611 TSYITNITNVS
+611 TSFITNITNVS
-622 SSLKT
+622 SNLKT
-627 AIINSASLDLEN
+627 SIINRTPLTL
-639 YQDDYEKYYLGDTI
+639 DDYKEHYLSETI

-667 DSTGFSAKMYHLL
+667 DGTSFSTRMYYLL

-686 HPNTTDK
+686 HPNTIDK
-693 LSKECFDIR
+693 LAKECFDIR

-713 LQFTLLKKKSDKKE
+713 LQFTLLKEKSDKKE
-727 WILNMVKELYGFQDA
+727 WIFNMVKELYGFQDA

-766 KGISIPSRLKGLY
+766 KGISIPSRLKDLY

-813 KIQKPFVEDNLRSI
+813 KIQKPFVDNNLRSI

-837 EIIEKLSN
+837 EIIENLSN
-845 SDDGAQWCDLFATI
+845 SDNGAQWCNLFATI

-922 NDFDFKKTLGLYVEE
+922 NDFEFKNTLGLYVEE
-937 YLLKQLNDILGNN
+937 YLLNQLNDILGDN
-950 KLKIAV
+950 KLKVSV

-966 VIINNKVIYYIE
+966 VIINNEVIYYIE

-984 TDRSV
+984 ADRSV

-999 YKEKDH
+999 YKEKEH

-1012 MSQYDK
+1012 MSQYNR
-1018 DLAELHI
+1018 DLAEQHI

-1040 NIGKLNERMRDAVED
+1040 NIGELNERMRDAVED
-1055 HNDAVVHIAGGYQVL
+1055 HDDAVVHIAGGYQVL

-1084 KFVEM
+1084 NFVEM
-1089 LEDIVKK
+1089 LKDIVKR
-1096 HISNNI
+1096 HISNSI

>member
-1 MCDINYNPESLKN
+1 MCDINYNSESLKN
-14 QIDAEAKDSFAETM
+14 QIDKEAEESLAETM

-57 NARDVSKVGK
+57 NARDVSRVGK

-76 EKEFVFEHNGQPFDR
+76 ENEFVFEHNGQPFDR

-104 VRNDIVKVGQYGT
+104 VRHDIVKVGQYGT
-117 GFLTTHKFGLRFML
+117 GFLTTHKFGLRFKL
-131 RGSLKVTSDKEIFYN
+131 RGSLKVASDKEIFYN

-161 KKAMSSAIETQVTTE
+161 KKAMSSAIQAQVDTE

-191 EYTVFTYLHD
+191 EHTVFTYLHD
-201 YDIEKD
+201 YEVEKE

-216 PKLTPYVLALNPLID
+216 PKLASYVLALNPLIS
-231 QISFEDEVDRTSVK
+231 QISFEDKIDQTYVK

-252 RIWDN
+252 CIWDN
-257 GHIEVEKIAIEQSDQ
+257 EHIEVEKITIEQTNQPD
-272 FNYLYLYLLRSLTDI
+272 YLYLYLLKSLTEL

-295 VTIILPWMSKT
+295 VTVILPWTSRGA
-306 PTGLTLDYYELSN
+306 TGLTVDYYELSN

-358 FVGNGQNND
+358 FVGNGQTND

-386 YLNSNLSQ
+386 YLNFNLSQ
-394 IDERKYLG
+394 IYERKYLG
-402 RVNFLPASQ
+402 RVNFLPAPQ
-411 GRLKAYYEELQK
+411 ERLKAYYGELQK
-423 EWVSY
+423 EWVGY

-436 NKKGYIEV
+436 INEDYIV
-444 RDIKVLD
+444 VSNIKVLD
-451 SELYKASKETPKL
+451 SELYKASKENPKL

-477 HIVMPEKADLI
+477 HIILPEKADLI

-500 EKNYHT
+500 EKNFHT
-506 ITLKEVCDKIKC
+506 ITLKDVCDKIKC
-518 TPLVEND
+518 TPLDEYD

-540 HNDITLRSIVPNENL
+540 HNDIALRSIVPNENL

-562 VKPVTFSCTLR
+562 VKPIIFSHTFR
-573 SVMRTLVPAE
+573 SVMRTLVPEE
-583 IEKFI
+583 IEKFV
-588 HPRFVNILTD
+588 HPKFINILTD
-598 ACEYNYENAKTAL
+598 ACEYDNEKAKTAL
-611 TSYITNITNVS
+611 TSFITNITNVS

-627 AIINSASLDLEN
+627 AIINRTPFAL
-639 YQDDYEKYYLGDTI
+639 DDYKKHYLSETI

-667 DSTGFSAKMYHLL
+667 DGTGFSTRMYHLL

-686 HPNTTDK
+686 LPNTTDK
-693 LSKECFDIR
+693 LTKECFDIR

-713 LQFTLLKKKSDKKE
+713 LQFTLLKEKSNKKE
-727 WILNMVKELYGFQDA
+727 WIFNMVKELYGYQDA

-751 YPDQKGEYKY
+751 YPNQKGEYKY

-766 KGISIPSRLKGLY
+766 KGISIPSRLKDLY
-779 NEICNEDVYAEL
+779 NEICDEDVYAEL
-791 VDDDYRDYFVE
+791 VDDEYQDYFVE

-813 KIQKPFVEDNLRSI
+813 KIQKPFVETNLRSI
-827 ENHPHQKLFL
+827 EKHPHQKLFL
-837 EIIEKLSN
+837 EIIENLSN
-845 SDDGAQWCDLFATI
+845 SDDSAQWRDLFATI

-909 LGKEALARELKEK
+909 LGKEALVRELKEK
-922 NDFDFKKTLGLYVEE
+922 NDFDFKNTLGLYVEE
-937 YLLKQLNDILGNN
+937 YLLNQLNDILGDNQ
-950 KLKIAV
+950 LKVSV

-966 VIINNKVIYYIE
+966 VIINNEVIYYIE

-984 TDRSV
+984 ADRSV

-999 YKEKDH
+999 YKEKEH
-1005 YALCAVD
+1005 YALCTVD
-1012 MSQYDK
+1012 MSQYDR
-1018 DLAELHI
+1018 DLAEQHI

-1040 NIGKLNERMRDAVED
+1040 NIGELNERMRDAVED

-1070 VSQAV
+1070 VSQTV
-1075 INANGISFD
+1075 INANGISFEN
-1084 KFVEM
+1084 FVEM
-1089 LEDIVKK
+1089 LKDIVKRQ
-1096 HISNNI
+1096 ICNNI

>member
-1 MCDINYNPESLKN
+1 MCDINYNPESLKD
-14 QIDAEAKDSFAETM
+14 QINKEAEESLAETM

-42 NSSVPANRAIWELVQ
+42 NSAIPADRAIWELVQ

-104 VRNDIVKVGQYGT
+104 VRHDIVKVGQYGT
-117 GFLTTHKFGLRFML
+117 GFLTTHKFGLRFKL
-131 RGSLKVTSDKEIFYN
+131 RGSLKVASDKEVFYN

-161 KKAMSSAIETQVTTE
+161 KKTMSSAIQTQVETE

-182 LQQLSSNPL
+182 LQQLSYNPL

-207 NVKEAFQKS
+207 NVKEAFRKS
-216 PKLTPYVLALNPLID
+216 PKLAPYVLALNPLIS
-231 QISFEDEVDRTSVK
+231 QILFEDEVDQTSVK

-257 GHIEVEKIAIEQSDQ
+257 GYIEVEKIVIEQTDQ
-272 FNYLYLYLLRSLTDI
+272 LNYLYLYLLKSLTEI
-287 DEQTNESK
+287 NEQTNESK
-295 VTIILPWMSKT
+295 VTVILPWVSRIA
-306 PTGLTLDYYELSN
+306 TGLTLDYYELSN

-333 EDWGWNYIVHAPSFT
+333 ENWGWNYIVHAPSFT

-373 RKLIALAGSLVRE
+373 RKLITLAGSLVRE

-402 RVNFLPASQ
+402 RVNFLPAPQ
-411 GRLKAYYEELQK
+411 ERLKAYYGELQK
-423 EWVSY
+423 EWVGY

-436 NKKGYIEV
+436 KNEGYIVV
-444 RDIKVLD
+444 RNIKVLD
-451 SELYKASKETPKL
+451 FELYKASKENPKL

-477 HIVMPEKADLI
+477 HIILPEKADLI

-518 TPLVEND
+518 TPLDEYD
-525 IEWLYEICDYLKNNP
+525 TEWLYEICDYLKNNP
-540 HNDITLRSIVPNENL
+540 HNDIVLRSIVPNENL

-562 VKPVTFSCTLR
+562 VKPITFGHTFR
-573 SVMRTLVPAE
+573 SVMRTLVPEE
-583 IEKFI
+583 IEKFV
-588 HPRFVNILTD
+588 HPKFVNILTD
-598 ACEYNYENAKTAL
+598 ACEYDYEKAKAAL
-611 TSYITNITNVS
+611 TSFITNITNVS
-622 SSLKT
+622 SNLKT
-627 AIINSASLDLEN
+627 SIINRTPLTL
-639 YQDDYEKYYLGDTI
+639 DDYKEHYLSETI

-667 DSTGFSAKMYHLL
+667 DGTSFSTRMYYLL

-686 HPNTTDK
+686 HPNTIDK
-693 LSKECFDIR
+693 LAKECFDIR

-713 LQFTLLKKKSDKKE
+713 LQFTLLKEKSDKKE
-727 WILNMVKELYGFQDA
+727 WIFNMVKELYGFQDA

-766 KGISIPSRLKGLY
+766 KGISIPSRLKDLY

-813 KIQKPFVEDNLRSI
+813 KIQKPFVDNNLRSI

-837 EIIEKLSN
+837 EIIENLSN
-845 SDDGAQWCDLFATI
+845 SDNGAQWCNLFATI

-922 NDFDFKKTLGLYVEE
+922 NDFEFKNTLGLYVEE
-937 YLLKQLNDILGNN
+937 YLLNQLNDILGDN
-950 KLKIAV
+950 KLKVSV

-966 VIINNKVIYYIE
+966 VIINNEVIYYIE

-984 TDRSV
+984 ADRSV

-999 YKEKDH
+999 YKEKEH

-1012 MSQYDK
+1012 MSQYNR
-1018 DLAELHI
+1018 DLAEQHI

-1040 NIGKLNERMRDAVED
+1040 NIGELNERMRDAVED
-1055 HNDAVVHIAGGYQVL
+1055 HDDAVVHIAGGYQVL

-1084 KFVEM
+1084 NFVEM
-1089 LEDIVKK
+1089 LKDIVKR
-1096 HISNNI
+1096 HISNSI

>member
-1 MCDINYNPESLKN
+1 MCDINYNSESLKN
-14 QIDAEAKDSFAETM
+14 QIDKEAEESLAETM

-57 NARDVSKVGK
+57 NARDVSRVGK

-76 EKEFVFEHNGQPFDR
+76 ENEFVFEHNGQPFDR

-104 VRNDIVKVGQYGT
+104 VRHDIVKVGQYGT
-117 GFLTTHKFGLRFML
+117 GFLTTHKFGLRFKL
-131 RGSLKVTSDKEIFYN
+131 RGSLKVASDKEIFYN

-161 KKAMSSAIETQVTTE
+161 KKAMSSVIQAQVDTE

-191 EYTVFTYLHD
+191 EHTVFTYLHD
-201 YDIEKD
+201 YEVEKE

-216 PKLTPYVLALNPLID
+216 PKLASYVLALNPLIS
-231 QISFEDEVDRTSVK
+231 QISFEDKIDQTYVK

-252 RIWDN
+252 CIWDN
-257 GHIEVEKIAIEQSDQ
+257 EHIEVEKITIEQTNQPD
-272 FNYLYLYLLRSLTDI
+272 YLYLYLLKSLTEL

-295 VTIILPWMSKT
+295 VTVILPWTSRVA
-306 PTGLTLDYYELSN
+306 TGLTVDYYELSN

-358 FVGNGQNND
+358 FVGNGQTND

-386 YLNSNLSQ
+386 YLNFNLSQ
-394 IDERKYLG
+394 IYERKYLG
-402 RVNFLPASQ
+402 RVNFLPAPQ
-411 GRLKAYYEELQK
+411 ERLKAYYGELQK
-423 EWVSY
+423 EWVGY

-436 NKKGYIEV
+436 INEDYIV
-444 RDIKVLD
+444 VSNIKVLD
-451 SELYKASKETPKL
+451 SELYKASKENPKL

-477 HIVMPEKADLI
+477 HIILPEKADLI

-500 EKNYHT
+500 EKNFHT
-506 ITLKEVCDKIKC
+506 ITLKDVCDKIKC
-518 TPLVEND
+518 TPLDEYD

-540 HNDITLRSIVPNENL
+540 HNDIALRSIVPNENL

-562 VKPVTFSCTLR
+562 VKPIIFSHTFR
-573 SVMRTLVPAE
+573 SVMRTLVPEE
-583 IEKFI
+583 IEKFV
-588 HPRFVNILTD
+588 HPKFINILTD
-598 ACEYNYENAKTAL
+598 ACEYDNEKAKTAL
-611 TSYITNITNVS
+611 TSFITNITNVS

-627 AIINSASLDLEN
+627 AIINRTPFAL
-639 YQDDYEKYYLGDTI
+639 DDYKKHYLSETI

-667 DSTGFSAKMYHLL
+667 DGTGFSTRMYHLL

-686 HPNTTDK
+686 LPNTTDK
-693 LSKECFDIR
+693 LTKECFDIR

-713 LQFTLLKKKSDKKE
+713 LQFTLLKEKSNKKE
-727 WILNMVKELYGFQDA
+727 WIFNMVKELYGYQDA

-751 YPDQKGEYKY
+751 YPNQKGEYKY

-766 KGISIPSRLKGLY
+766 KGISIPSRLKDLY
-779 NEICNEDVYAEL
+779 NEICDEDVYAEL
-791 VDDDYRDYFVE
+791 VDDEYQDYFVE

-813 KIQKPFVEDNLRSI
+813 KIQKPFVETNLRSI
-827 ENHPHQKLFL
+827 EKHPHQKLFL
-837 EIIEKLSN
+837 EIIENLSN
-845 SDDGAQWCDLFATI
+845 SDNSAQWRDLFATI

-909 LGKEALARELKEK
+909 LGKEALVRELKEK
-922 NDFDFKKTLGLYVEE
+922 NDFDFKNTLGLYVEE
-937 YLLKQLNDILGNN
+937 YLLNQLNDILGDNQ
-950 KLKIAV
+950 LKVSV

-966 VIINNKVIYYIE
+966 VIINNEVIYYIE

-984 TDRSV
+984 ADRSV

-999 YKEKDH
+999 YKEKEH
-1005 YALCAVD
+1005 YALCTVD
-1012 MSQYDK
+1012 MSQYDR
-1018 DLAELHI
+1018 DLAEQHI

-1040 NIGKLNERMRDAVED
+1040 NIGELNERMRDAVED

-1070 VSQAV
+1070 VSQTV
-1075 INANGISFD
+1075 INANGISFEN
-1084 KFVEM
+1084 FVEM
-1089 LEDIVKK
+1089 LKDIVKRQ
-1096 HISNNI
+1096 ICNNI

>member
-1 MCDINYNPESLKN
+1 M
-14 QIDAEAKDSFAETM
+14 AETM

-42 NSSVPANRAIWELVQ
+42 NSAIPADRAIWELVQ

-104 VRNDIVKVGQYGT
+104 VRHDIVKVGQYGT
-117 GFLTTHKFGLRFML
+117 GFLTTHKFGLRFKL
-131 RGSLKVTSDKEIFYN
+131 RGSLKVASDKEVFYN

-161 KKAMSSAIETQVTTE
+161 KKTMSSAIQTQVETE

-182 LQQLSSNPL
+182 LQQLIYNPL

-207 NVKEAFQKS
+207 NVKEAFRKS
-216 PKLTPYVLALNPLID
+216 PKLAPYVLALNPLIS
-231 QISFEDEVDRTSVK
+231 QILFEDEVDQTSVK

-257 GHIEVEKIAIEQSDQ
+257 GHIEVEKIVIEQTDQ
-272 FNYLYLYLLRSLTDI
+272 LNYLYLYLLKSLTEI
-287 DEQTNESK
+287 NEQTNESK
-295 VTIILPWMSKT
+295 VTVILPWVSRIA
-306 PTGLTLDYYELSN
+306 TGLTLDYYELSN

-333 EDWGWNYIVHAPSFT
+333 ENWGWNYIVHAPSFT

-373 RKLIALAGSLVRE
+373 RKLITLAGSLVRE

-402 RVNFLPASQ
+402 RVNFLPAPQ
-411 GRLKAYYEELQK
+411 ERLKAYYGELQK
-423 EWVSY
+423 EWVGY

-436 NKKGYIEV
+436 KNEGYIVV
-444 RDIKVLD
+444 RNIKVLD
-451 SELYKASKETPKL
+451 FELYKASKENPKL

-477 HIVMPEKADLI
+477 HIILPEKADLI

-518 TPLVEND
+518 TPLDEYD

-540 HNDITLRSIVPNENL
+540 HNDIVLRSIVPNENL

-562 VKPVTFSCTLR
+562 VKPITFGHTFR
-573 SVMRTLVPAE
+573 SVMRTLVPEE
-583 IEKFI
+583 IEKFV
-588 HPRFVNILTD
+588 HPKFVNILTD
-598 ACEYNYENAKTAL
+598 ACEYDYEKAKAAL
-611 TSYITNITNVS
+611 TSFITNITNVS
-622 SSLKT
+622 SNLKT
-627 AIINSASLDLEN
+627 SIINRTPLTL
-639 YQDDYEKYYLGDTI
+639 DDYKEHYLSETI

-667 DSTGFSAKMYHLL
+667 DGTSFSTRMYYLL

-686 HPNTTDK
+686 HPNTIDK
-693 LSKECFDIR
+693 LAKECFDIR

-713 LQFTLLKKKSDKKE
+713 LQFTLLKEKSDKKE
-727 WILNMVKELYGFQDA
+727 WIFNMVKELYGFQDA

-766 KGISIPSRLKGLY
+766 KGISIPSRLKDLY

-813 KIQKPFVEDNLRSI
+813 KIQKPFVDNNLRSI

-837 EIIEKLSN
+837 EIIENLSN
-845 SDDGAQWCDLFATI
+845 SDNGAQWCNLFATI

-922 NDFDFKKTLGLYVEE
+922 NDFEFKNTLGLYVEE
-937 YLLKQLNDILGNN
+937 YLLNQLNDILGDN
-950 KLKIAV
+950 KLKVSV

-966 VIINNKVIYYIE
+966 VIINNEVIYYIE

-984 TDRSV
+984 ADRSV

-999 YKEKDH
+999 YKEKEH

-1012 MSQYDK
+1012 MSQYNR
-1018 DLAELHI
+1018 DLAEQHI

-1040 NIGKLNERMRDAVED
+1040 NIGELNERMRDAVED
-1055 HNDAVVHIAGGYQVL
+1055 HDDAVVHIAGGYQVL

-1084 KFVEM
+1084 NFVEM
-1089 LEDIVKK
+1089 LKDIVKR
-1096 HISNNI
+1096 HISNSI

>member
-1 MCDINYNPESLKN
+1 MCDINYNPESLKD
-14 QIDAEAKDSFAETM
+14 QINKEAEESLAETM

-42 NSSVPANRAIWELVQ
+42 NSAIPADRAIWELVQ

-104 VRNDIVKVGQYGT
+104 VRHDIVKVGQYGT
-117 GFLTTHKFGLRFML
+117 GFLTTHKFGLRFKL
-131 RGSLKVTSDKEIFYN
+131 RGSLKVASDKEVFYN

-161 KKAMSSAIETQVTTE
+161 KKTMSSAIQTQVETE

-182 LQQLSSNPL
+182 LQQLSYNPL

-207 NVKEAFQKS
+207 NVKEAFRKS
-216 PKLTPYVLALNPLID
+216 PKLAPYVLALNPLIS
-231 QISFEDEVDRTSVK
+231 QILFEDEVDQTSVK

-257 GHIEVEKIAIEQSDQ
+257 GHIEVEKIVIEQTDQ
-272 FNYLYLYLLRSLTDI
+272 LNYLYLYLLKSLTEI
-287 DEQTNESK
+287 NEQTNESK
-295 VTIILPWMSKT
+295 VTVILPWVSRIA
-306 PTGLTLDYYELSN
+306 TGLTLDYYELSN

-333 EDWGWNYIVHAPSFT
+333 ENWGWNYIVHAPSFT

-373 RKLIALAGSLVRE
+373 RKLITLAGSLVRE

-402 RVNFLPASQ
+402 RVNFLPAPQ
-411 GRLKAYYEELQK
+411 ERLKAYYGELQK
-423 EWVSY
+423 EWVGY

-436 NKKGYIEV
+436 KNEGYIVV
-444 RDIKVLD
+444 RNIKVLD
-451 SELYKASKETPKL
+451 FELYKASKENPKL

-477 HIVMPEKADLI
+477 HIILPEKADLI

-518 TPLVEND
+518 TPLDEYD

-540 HNDITLRSIVPNENL
+540 HNDIVLRSIVPNENL

-562 VKPVTFSCTLR
+562 VKPITFGHTFR
-573 SVMRTLVPAE
+573 SVMRTLVPEE
-583 IEKFI
+583 IEKFV
-588 HPRFVNILTD
+588 HPKFVNILTD
-598 ACEYNYENAKTAL
+598 ACEYDYEKAKAAL
-611 TSYITNITNVS
+611 TSFITNITNVS
-622 SSLKT
+622 SNLKT
-627 AIINSASLDLEN
+627 SIINRTPLTL
-639 YQDDYEKYYLGDTI
+639 DDYKEHYLSETI

-667 DSTGFSAKMYHLL
+667 DGTSFSTRMYYLL

-686 HPNTTDK
+686 HPNTIDK
-693 LSKECFDIR
+693 LAKECFDIR

-713 LQFTLLKKKSDKKE
+713 LQFTLLKEKSDKKE
-727 WILNMVKELYGFQDA
+727 WIFNMVKELYGFQDA

-766 KGISIPSRLKGLY
+766 KGISIPSRLKDLY

-813 KIQKPFVEDNLRSI
+813 KIQKPFVDNNLRSI

-837 EIIEKLSN
+837 EIIENLSN
-845 SDDGAQWCDLFATI
+845 SDNSAQWCNLFATI

-922 NDFDFKKTLGLYVEE
+922 NDFEFKNTLGLYVEE
-937 YLLKQLNDILGNN
+937 YLLNQLNDILGDN
-950 KLKIAV
+950 KLKVSV

-966 VIINNKVIYYIE
+966 VIINNEVIYYIE

-984 TDRSV
+984 ADRSV

-999 YKEKDH
+999 YKEKEH

-1012 MSQYDK
+1012 MSQYNR
-1018 DLAELHI
+1018 DLAEQHI

-1040 NIGKLNERMRDAVED
+1040 NIGELNERMRDAVED
-1055 HNDAVVHIAGGYQVL
+1055 HDDAVVHIAGGYQVL

-1084 KFVEM
+1084 NFVEM
-1089 LEDIVKK
+1089 LKDIVKR
-1096 HISNNI
+1096 HISNSI

>member
-1 MCDINYNPESLKN
+1 MCDINYNPESLKD
-14 QIDAEAKDSFAETM
+14 QINKEAEESLAETM

-42 NSSVPANRAIWELVQ
+42 NSAIPADRAIWELVQ

-104 VRNDIVKVGQYGT
+104 VRHDIVKVGQYGT
-117 GFLTTHKFGLRFML
+117 GFLTTHKFGLRFKL
-131 RGSLKVTSDKEIFYN
+131 RGSLKVASDKEVFYN

-161 KKAMSSAIETQVTTE
+161 KKTMSSAIQTQVETE

-182 LQQLSSNPL
+182 LQQLSYNPL

-207 NVKEAFQKS
+207 NVKEAFRKS
-216 PKLTPYVLALNPLID
+216 PKLAPYVLALNPLIS
-231 QISFEDEVDRTSVK
+231 QILFEDEVDQTSVK

-257 GHIEVEKIAIEQSDQ
+257 GHIEVEKIVIEQTDQ
-272 FNYLYLYLLRSLTDI
+272 LNYLYLYLLKSLTEI
-287 DEQTNESK
+287 NEQTNESK
-295 VTIILPWMSKT
+295 VTVILPWVSRIA
-306 PTGLTLDYYELSN
+306 TGLTLDYYELSN

-333 EDWGWNYIVHAPSFT
+333 ENWGWNYIVHAPSFT

-373 RKLIALAGSLVRE
+373 RKLITLAGSLVRE

-402 RVNFLPASQ
+402 RVNFLPAPQ
-411 GRLKAYYEELQK
+411 ERLKAYYGELQK
-423 EWVSY
+423 EWVGY

-436 NKKGYIEV
+436 KNEGYIVV
-444 RDIKVLD
+444 RNIKVLD
-451 SELYKASKETPKL
+451 FELYKASKENPKL

-477 HIVMPEKADLI
+477 HIILPEKADLI

-518 TPLVEND
+518 TPLDEYD

-540 HNDITLRSIVPNENL
+540 HNDIVLRSIVPNENL

-562 VKPVTFSCTLR
+562 VKPITFGHTFR
-573 SVMRTLVPAE
+573 SVMRTLVPEE
-583 IEKFI
+583 IEKFV
-588 HPRFVNILTD
+588 HPKFVNILTD
-598 ACEYNYENAKTAL
+598 ACEYDYEKAKAAL
-611 TSYITNITNVS
+611 TSFITNITNVS
-622 SSLKT
+622 SNLKT
-627 AIINSASLDLEN
+627 SIINRTPLTL
-639 YQDDYEKYYLGDTI
+639 DDYKEHYLSETI

-667 DSTGFSAKMYHLL
+667 DGTSFSTRMYYLL

-686 HPNTTDK
+686 HPNTIDK
-693 LSKECFDIR
+693 LAKECFDIR

-713 LQFTLLKKKSDKKE
+713 LQFTLLKEKSDKKE
-727 WILNMVKELYGFQDA
+727 WIFNMVKELYGFQDA

-766 KGISIPSRLKGLY
+766 KGISIPSRLKDLY

-813 KIQKPFVEDNLRSI
+813 KIQKPFVDNNLRSI

-837 EIIEKLSN
+837 EIIENLSN
-845 SDDGAQWCDLFATI
+845 SDNGAQWCNLFATI

-922 NDFDFKKTLGLYVEE
+922 NDFEFKNTLGLYVEE
-937 YLLKQLNDILGNN
+937 YLLNQLNDILGDN
-950 KLKIAV
+950 KLKVSV

-966 VIINNKVIYYIE
+966 VIINNEVIYYIE

-984 TDRSV
+984 ADRSV

-999 YKEKDH
+999 YKEKEH

-1012 MSQYDK
+1012 MSQYNR
-1018 DLAELHI
+1018 DLAEQHI

-1040 NIGKLNERMRDAVED
+1040 NIGELNERMRDAVED
-1055 HNDAVVHIAGGYQVL
+1055 HDDAVVHIAG
-1070 VSQAV
+1070 
-1075 INANGISFD
+1075 
-1084 KFVEM
+1084 
-1089 LEDIVKK
+1089 
-1096 HISNNI
+1096 

>member
-1 MCDINYNPESLKN
+1 MCDINYNPESLKD
-14 QIDAEAKDSFAETM
+14 QINKEAEESLAETM

-42 NSSVPANRAIWELVQ
+42 NSAIPADRAIWELVQ

-104 VRNDIVKVGQYGT
+104 VRHDIVKVGQYGT
-117 GFLTTHKFGLRFML
+117 GFLTTHKFGLRFKL
-131 RGSLKVTSDKEIFYN
+131 RGSLKVASDKEVFYN

-161 KKAMSSAIETQVTTE
+161 KKTMSSAIQTQVETE

-182 LQQLSSNPL
+182 LQQLSYNPL

-207 NVKEAFQKS
+207 NVKEAFRKS
-216 PKLTPYVLALNPLID
+216 PKLAPYVLALNPLIS
-231 QISFEDEVDRTSVK
+231 QILFEDEVDQTSVK

-257 GHIEVEKIAIEQSDQ
+257 GHIEVEKIVIEQTDQ
-272 FNYLYLYLLRSLTDI
+272 LNYLYLYLLKSLTEI
-287 DEQTNESK
+287 NEQTNESK
-295 VTIILPWMSKT
+295 VTVILPWVSRIA
-306 PTGLTLDYYELSN
+306 TGLTLDYYELSN

-333 EDWGWNYIVHAPSFT
+333 ENWGWNYIVHAPSFT

-373 RKLIALAGSLVRE
+373 RKLITLAGSLVRE

-402 RVNFLPASQ
+402 RVNFLPAPQ
-411 GRLKAYYEELQK
+411 ERLKAYYGELQK
-423 EWVSY
+423 EWVGY

-436 NKKGYIEV
+436 KNEGYIVV
-444 RDIKVLD
+444 RNIKVLD
-451 SELYKASKETPKL
+451 FELYKASKENPKL

-477 HIVMPEKADLI
+477 HIILPEKADLI

-518 TPLVEND
+518 TPLDEYD

-540 HNDITLRSIVPNENL
+540 HNDIVLRSIVPNENL

-562 VKPVTFSCTLR
+562 VKPITFGHTFR
-573 SVMRTLVPAE
+573 SVMRTLVPEE
-583 IEKFI
+583 IEKFV
-588 HPRFVNILTD
+588 HPKFVNILTD
-598 ACEYNYENAKTAL
+598 ACEYDYEKAKAAL
-611 TSYITNITNVS
+611 TSFITNITNVS
-622 SSLKT
+622 SNLKT
-627 AIINSASLDLEN
+627 SIINRTPLTL
-639 YQDDYEKYYLGDTI
+639 DDYKEHYLSETI

-667 DSTGFSAKMYHLL
+667 DGTSFSTRMYYLL

-686 HPNTTDK
+686 HPNTIDK
-693 LSKECFDIR
+693 LAKECFDIR

-713 LQFTLLKKKSDKKE
+713 LQFTLLKEKSDKKE
-727 WILNMVKELYGFQDA
+727 WIFNMVKELYGFQDA

-766 KGISIPSRLKGLY
+766 KGISIPSRLKDLY

-813 KIQKPFVEDNLRSI
+813 KIQKPFVDNNLRSI

-837 EIIEKLSN
+837 EIIENLSN
-845 SDDGAQWCDLFATI
+845 SDNGAQWCNLFATI

-922 NDFDFKKTLGLYVEE
+922 NDFEFKNTLGLYVEE
-937 YLLKQLNDILGNN
+937 YLLNQLNDILGDN
-950 KLKIAV
+950 KLKVSV

-966 VIINNKVIYYIE
+966 VIINNEVIYYIE

-984 TDRSV
+984 ADRSV

-999 YKEKDH
+999 YKEKEH

-1012 MSQYDK
+1012 MSQYNR
-1018 DLAELHI
+1018 DLAEQHI

-1040 NIGKLNERMRDAVED
+1040 NIGELNERMRDAVED
-1055 HNDAVVHIAGGYQVL
+1055 HDDAVVHIAGGYQVL

-1084 KFVEM
+1084 NFVEM
-1089 LEDIVKK
+1089 LKDIVKR
-1096 HISNNI
+1096 HISNSI

>member
-1 MCDINYNPESLKN
+1 MCDINYNTESLKD
-14 QIDAEAKDSFAETM
+14 QINKEAEESLAETM

-42 NSSVPANRAIWELVQ
+42 NSAIPADRAIWELVQ

-104 VRNDIVKVGQYGT
+104 VRHDIVKVGQYGT
-117 GFLTTHKFGLRFML
+117 GFLTTHKFGLRFKL
-131 RGSLKVTSDKEIFYN
+131 RGSLKVASDKEVFYN

-161 KKAMSSAIETQVTTE
+161 KKTMSSAIQTQVETE

-182 LQQLSSNPL
+182 LQQLSYNPL

-207 NVKEAFQKS
+207 NVKEAFRKS
-216 PKLTPYVLALNPLID
+216 PKLAPYVLALNPLIS
-231 QISFEDEVDRTSVK
+231 QILFEDEVDQTSVK

-257 GHIEVEKIAIEQSDQ
+257 GHIEVEKIVIEQTDQ
-272 FNYLYLYLLRSLTDI
+272 LNYLYLYLLKSLTEI
-287 DEQTNESK
+287 NEQTNESK
-295 VTIILPWMSKT
+295 VTVILPWVSRIA
-306 PTGLTLDYYELSN
+306 TGLTLDYYELSN

-333 EDWGWNYIVHAPSFT
+333 ENWGWNYIVHAPSFT

-373 RKLIALAGSLVRE
+373 RKLITLAGSLVRE

-402 RVNFLPASQ
+402 RVNFLPAPQ
-411 GRLKAYYEELQK
+411 ERLKAYYGELQK
-423 EWVSY
+423 EWVGY

-436 NKKGYIEV
+436 KNEGYIVV
-444 RDIKVLD
+444 RNIKVLD
-451 SELYKASKETPKL
+451 FELYKASKENPKL

-477 HIVMPEKADLI
+477 HIILPEKADLI

-518 TPLVEND
+518 TPLDEYD

-540 HNDITLRSIVPNENL
+540 HNDIVLRSIVPNENL

-562 VKPVTFSCTLR
+562 VKPITFGHTFR
-573 SVMRTLVPAE
+573 SVMRTLVPEE
-583 IEKFI
+583 IEKFV
-588 HPRFVNILTD
+588 HPKFVNILTD
-598 ACEYNYENAKTAL
+598 ACEYDYEKAKAAL
-611 TSYITNITNVS
+611 TSFITNITNVS
-622 SSLKT
+622 SNLKT
-627 AIINSASLDLEN
+627 SIINRTPLTL
-639 YQDDYEKYYLGDTI
+639 DDYKEHYLSETI

-667 DSTGFSAKMYHLL
+667 DGTSFSTRMYYLL

-686 HPNTTDK
+686 HPNTIDK
-693 LSKECFDIR
+693 LAKECFDIR

-713 LQFTLLKKKSDKKE
+713 LQFTLLKEKSDKKE
-727 WILNMVKELYGFQDA
+727 WIFNMVKELYGFQDA

-766 KGISIPSRLKGLY
+766 KGISIPSRLKDLY

-813 KIQKPFVEDNLRSI
+813 KIQKPFVDNNLRSI

-837 EIIEKLSN
+837 EIIENLSN
-845 SDDGAQWCDLFATI
+845 SDNGAQWCNLFATI

-922 NDFDFKKTLGLYVEE
+922 NDFEFKNTLGLYVEE
-937 YLLKQLNDILGNN
+937 YLLNQLNDILGDN
-950 KLKIAV
+950 KLKVSV

-966 VIINNKVIYYIE
+966 VIINNEVIYYIE

-984 TDRSV
+984 ADRSV

-999 YKEKDH
+999 YKEKEH

-1012 MSQYDK
+1012 MSQYNR
-1018 DLAELHI
+1018 DLAEQHI

-1040 NIGKLNERMRDAVED
+1040 NIGELNERMRDAVED
-1055 HNDAVVHIAGGYQVL
+1055 HDDAVVHIAGGYQVL

-1084 KFVEM
+1084 NFVEM
-1089 LEDIVKK
+1089 LKDIVKR
-1096 HISNNI
+1096 HISNSI

>member
-1 MCDINYNPESLKN
+1 MCDINYNPESLKD
-14 QIDAEAKDSFAETM
+14 QINKEAEESLAETM

-42 NSSVPANRAIWELVQ
+42 NSAIPADRAIWELVQ

-104 VRNDIVKVGQYGT
+104 VRHDIVKVGQYGT
-117 GFLTTHKFGLRFML
+117 GFLTTHKFGLRFKL
-131 RGSLKVTSDKEIFYN
+131 RGSLKVASDKEVFYN

-161 KKAMSSAIETQVTTE
+161 KKTMSSAIQTQVETE

-182 LQQLSSNPL
+182 LQQLSYNPL

-207 NVKEAFQKS
+207 NVKEAFRKS
-216 PKLTPYVLALNPLID
+216 PKLAPYVLALNPLIS
-231 QISFEDEVDRTSVK
+231 QILFEDEVDQTSVK

-257 GHIEVEKIAIEQSDQ
+257 GYIEVEKIVIEQTDQ
-272 FNYLYLYLLRSLTDI
+272 LNYLYLYLLKSLTEI
-287 DEQTNESK
+287 NEQTNESK
-295 VTIILPWMSKT
+295 VTVILPWVSRIA
-306 PTGLTLDYYELSN
+306 TGLTLDYYELSN

-333 EDWGWNYIVHAPSFT
+333 ENWGWNYIVHAPSFT

-373 RKLIALAGSLVRE
+373 RKLITLAGSLVRE

-402 RVNFLPASQ
+402 RVNFLPAPQ
-411 GRLKAYYEELQK
+411 ERLKAYYGELQK
-423 EWVSY
+423 EWVGY

-436 NKKGYIEV
+436 KNEGYIVV
-444 RDIKVLD
+444 RNIKVLD
-451 SELYKASKETPKL
+451 FELYKASKENPKL

-477 HIVMPEKADLI
+477 HIILPEKADLI

-518 TPLVEND
+518 TPLDEYD
-525 IEWLYEICDYLKNNP
+525 TEWLYEICDYLKNNP
-540 HNDITLRSIVPNENL
+540 HNDIVLRSIVPNENL

-562 VKPVTFSCTLR
+562 VKPITFGHTFR
-573 SVMRTLVPAE
+573 SVMRTLVPEE
-583 IEKFI
+583 IEKFV
-588 HPRFVNILTD
+588 HPKFVNILTD
-598 ACEYNYENAKTAL
+598 ACEYDYEKAKAAL
-611 TSYITNITNVS
+611 TSFITNITNVS
-622 SSLKT
+622 SNLKT
-627 AIINSASLDLEN
+627 SIINRTPLTL
-639 YQDDYEKYYLGDTI
+639 DDYKEHYLSETI

-667 DSTGFSAKMYHLL
+667 DGTSFSTRMYYLL

-686 HPNTTDK
+686 HPNTIDK
-693 LSKECFDIR
+693 LAKECFDIR

-713 LQFTLLKKKSDKKE
+713 LQFTLLKEKSDKKE
-727 WILNMVKELYGFQDA
+727 WIFNMVKELYGFQDA

-766 KGISIPSRLKGLY
+766 KGISIPSRLKDLY

-813 KIQKPFVEDNLRSI
+813 KIQKPFVDNNLRSI

-837 EIIEKLSN
+837 EIIENLSN
-845 SDDGAQWCDLFATI
+845 SDNGAQWCNLFATI

-922 NDFDFKKTLGLYVEE
+922 NDFEFKNTLGLYVEE
-937 YLLKQLNDILGNN
+937 YLLNQLNDILGDN
-950 KLKIAV
+950 KLKVSV

-966 VIINNKVIYYIE
+966 VIINNEVVYYIE

-984 TDRSV
+984 ADRSV

-999 YKEKDH
+999 YKEKEH

-1012 MSQYDK
+1012 MSQYNR
-1018 DLAELHI
+1018 DLAEQHI

-1040 NIGKLNERMRDAVED
+1040 NIGELNERMRDAVED
-1055 HNDAVVHIAGGYQVL
+1055 HDDAVVHIAGGYQVL

-1084 KFVEM
+1084 NFVEM
-1089 LEDIVKK
+1089 LKDIVKR
-1096 HISNNI
+1096 HISNSI